1 MDTNRQ
7 CMALKASAGSGKTF
21 ALSVRFLALLFKGA
35 NPSEILTL
43 TFTKKATAEMKER
56 ILDYLKILQKE
67 NLESKE
73 KSHKENILKELEEKY
88 HLDPSLVQNSA
99 QKIYQRFLNAEIRIS
114 TIDAFFQS
122 ILRKFCWFVGLSANF
137 EVNEDTEAHQQQL
150 DERFLSALN
159 SEQLEELSVFITQ
172 CLSHNSYTSNSI
184 LKLLRSLRNKLYLFD
199 PNKREPA
206 FDEEGFLEK
215 PRNLNKQIQSTEIAS
230 DSAKKAIKCDDFR
243 GFLNSSLTWLK
254 KKSEYNFFK
263 KLKNE
268 IPTLESECEAIEN
281 DLKSYYEARETA
293 LFKKFPKF
301 IQLYDKAIS
310 KIQALDFDA
319 IKDKV
324 HALLSGYE
332 EVPAEFFY
340 FRLDSKIAHI
350 LIDEFQDTS
359 LNDYK
364 ILAPFIDEIKAG
376 IGQAKWHRSV
386 FFVGDVKQS
395 IYAFRGGFSSLF
407 ESVSKDFYH
416 DNLEF
421 NHRSSPLIIHYVNTI
436 FKKAYQ
442 NSSTTY
448 LEQKYPE
455 TSRNKH
461 ATDGYVKVSLV
472 ANERELLLEQISQE
486 AKNLLEHGKELLLEQ
501 ILQEAKNLL
510 EHGIEPKDITILCAT
525 NKDALEIK
533 NYLQEN
539 LSEIRPS
546 TESSAQLSQFVE
558 SKIIK
563 NALEYALAEE
573 EYKPFYKHSVLKLAG
588 YLHDDAIALFGFNPK
603 KESVAGFVWKV
614 MELFE
619 LYTECAQICLEL
631 ALGCE
636 DADEF
641 LEKLEAKKIAS
652 FNSKGAQ
659 IMTIHKSKGMQFPY
673 VIVCER
679 LGKPNNES
687 DKFLEEYNGTE
698 LVCLYYRMKNR
709 EVVDKDY
716 ARALEKEKA
725 AKDHEEINAYYV
737 AFTRAEL
744 GLVVVAKDKDQKK
757 DKKKDKEESKN
768 KGMHEKLDLKPL
780 EEGEIAPVIASKKEP
795 SNASVLIKPH
805 AYGEQVQE
813 IEEEPDSDYEKN
825 NDQEAINFGIA
836 LHKGLEYQY
845 AYRIPKKS
853 VLEYLNYHYGFY
865 GLDHQALEES
875 LELFENDAEIQAL
888 FKNLA
893 LKGEVAFLSRGV
905 VSRIDVLLWDKG
917 QNLYVLDYKS
927 SQNYQQSHKAQVSH
941 YAEFLQTQAPHFKI
955 QAGIIY
961 AHKRLLEKLWV

>member
-1 MDTNRQ
+1 MDTKRQ

-67 NLESKE
+67 NLEDKKEKE
-73 KSHKENILKELEEKY
+73 KSQNILKELEEKY
-88 HLDPSLVQNSA
+88 RLDPSFVQNST

-137 EVNEDTEAHQQQL
+137 EVNEDTKAHQQQL
-150 DERFLSALN
+150 NASFLSALN
-159 SEQLEELSVFITQ
+159 NEQLEELSVFIAQ
-172 CLSHNSYTSNSI
+172 CLSYDSYTSDSI
-184 LKLLRSLRNKLYLFD
+184 LERLRFLKNKLYLFD
-199 PNKREPA
+199 PNKKEPA
-206 FDEEGFLEK
+206 FDEKGFLDK
-215 PRNLNKQIQSTEIAS
+215 LRSLNRQIQSVETAS
-230 DSAKKAIKCDDFR
+230 NEAKTAIKCDDFR

-254 KKSEYNFFK
+254 KKSEYRYFK
-263 KLKNE
+263 KFKDE
-268 IPTLESECEAIEN
+268 IPTLESECEEIEN
-281 DLKSYYEARETA
+281 DLKRYYEAKESA

-301 IQLYDKAIS
+301 IQLYDKATS

-324 HALLSGYE
+324 HALLNGYE
-332 EVPAEFFY
+332 EMPAEFFY
-340 FRLDSKIAHI
+340 FRLDSRIAHI

-395 IYAFRGGFSSLF
+395 IYGFRGSFSSLF

-421 NHRSSPLIIHYVNTI
+421 NHRSSPLIINYVNTI

-442 NSSTTY
+442 DSPTAY
-448 LEQKYPE
+448 LEQKYPKA
-455 TSRNKH
+455 SSNKH
-461 ATDGYVKVSLV
+461 ARDGYVKVSLV
-472 ANERELLLEQISQE
+472 ADER
-486 AKNLLEHGKELLLEQ
+486 ELLLEQ

-510 EHGIEPKDITILCAT
+510 EHRIDPKDITLLCAT
-525 NKDALEIK
+525 NDDALEIK
-533 NYLQEN
+533 NYLQKN
-539 LSEIRPS
+539 LSAIRPS
-546 TESSAQLSQFVE
+546 TESSAKLSQFVE

-573 EYKPFYKHSVLKLAG
+573 PYKPFYKHSVLKLAG
-588 YLHDDAIALFGFNPK
+588 YLHDDAIALAGFNPK

-619 LYTECAQICLEL
+619 LHGECVQICLEL
-631 ALGCE
+631 AVRCE
-636 DADEF
+636 DANEF
-641 LEKLEAKKIAS
+641 LEKLEAKEIAS
-652 FNSKGAQ
+652 FKAEGAQ

-679 LGKPNNES
+679 LGKPKTNNS
-687 DKFLEEYNGTE
+687 NQFLEEYSGTE
-698 LVCLYYRMKNR
+698 LTRLYYRMKNR

-716 ARALEKEKA
+716 ARALDKEEA
-725 AKDHEEINAYYV
+725 AKDHEETNVYYV

-744 GLVVVAKDKDQKK
+744 GLIVVAKDKDQKK
-757 DKKKDKEESKN
+757 DKKESKN
-768 KGMHEKLDLKPL
+768 KGMREKLDLFPL
-780 EEGEIAPVIASKKEP
+780 EEGEIAPVISSQKEP
-795 SNASVLIKPH
+795 SPESVLIKPH
-805 AYGEQVQE
+805 AYGEQIQE
-813 IEEEPDSDYEKN
+813 IEEEPSDYEKN

-853 VLEYLNYHYGFY
+853 VLEYLNYHHGFY
-865 GLDHQALEES
+865 GLDYQALEES
-875 LELFENDAEIQAL
+875 LELFENDAKIQTL

-893 LKGEVAFLSRGV
+893 LRGEVAFLFEGV
-905 VSRIDVLLWDKG
+905 VSRMDVLLWDKG

-927 SQNYQQSHKAQVSH
+927 SQNYQQSHKVQVSH
-941 YAEFLQTQAPHFKI
+941 YAAFLQTQAPHFKI

>member
-1 MDTNRQ
+1 MDTKRQ

-56 ILDYLKILQKE
+56 ILDYLKILQQE
-67 NLESKE
+67 NLENEKE
-73 KSHKENILKELEEKY
+73 KSQNILKELEEKY
-88 HLDPSLVQNSA
+88 HLDPDLVRNST

-137 EVNEDTEAHQQQL
+137 EVNEDTKIHQQQL
-150 DERFLSALN
+150 NEGFLSALN
-159 SEQLEELSVFITQ
+159 SEQLEELSTFIAQ
-172 CLSHNSYTSNSI
+172 CLSYDNYTSDSI
-184 LKLLRSLRNKLYLFD
+184 LERLRFLKNKLYLFN
-199 PNKREPA
+199 PNKKEPA

-215 PRNLNKQIQSTEIAS
+215 LRSLNNQIQSIETAS
-230 DSAKKAIKCDDFR
+230 DKAKTAIKCDSFR
-243 GFLNSSLTWLK
+243 GFLNSSLTWLE
-254 KKSEYNFFK
+254 KKSEYLYFK

-268 IPTLESECEAIEN
+268 IPTLESECEEIEN
-281 DLKSYYEARETA
+281 DLKRYYEAKETA
-293 LFKKFPKF
+293 IFKKFPKF
-301 IQLYDKAIS
+301 IQLYDNATS

-324 HALLSGYE
+324 HVLLNGYE
-332 EVPAEFFY
+332 EMPAEFFY

-395 IYAFRGGFSSLF
+395 IYAFRGSFSSLF

-421 NHRSSPLIIHYVNTI
+421 NHRSAPLIINYVNTI

-442 NSSTTY
+442 NSPTAY
-448 LEQKYPE
+448 LEQKYPK
-455 TSRNKH
+455 TSQNKH

-472 ANERELLLEQISQE
+472 ADER
-486 AKNLLEHGKELLLEQ
+486 ELLLEQ
-501 ILQEAKNLL
+501 ILQEAQNLL
-510 EHGIEPKDITILCAT
+510 DHRIDPKDITILCAT
-525 NKDALEIK
+525 NDDALEIK
-533 NYLQEN
+533 NYLQER
-539 LSEIRPS
+539 LSAIHPS
-546 TESSAQLSQFVE
+546 TESSARLSQFVE

-573 EYKPFYKHSVLKLAG
+573 PYKPFYKHSVLKLAG
-588 YLHDDAIALFGFNPK
+588 YLHDDVIALPGFNPK

-619 LYTECAQICLEL
+619 LYGEPAQICLEL
-631 ALGCE
+631 AVGCE
-636 DADEF
+636 DANDF
-641 LEKLEAKKIAS
+641 LEKLEAKSIAS
-652 FNSKGAQ
+652 SHSKGAQ

-679 LGKPNNES
+679 LGNPKSSHSNQL
-687 DKFLEEYNGTE
+687 LEEYDGAE
-698 LVCLYYRMKNR
+698 LARLYYRMKNR

-716 ARALEKEKA
+716 ARALDKEEA
-725 AKDHEEINAYYV
+725 AKDHEETNVYYV

-744 GLVVVAKDKDQKK
+744 GLIVVAKDKKESKK
-757 DKKKDKEESKN
+757 ESKN
-768 KGMHEKLDLKPL
+768 KTMREQLDLVPL
-780 EEGEIAPVIASKKEP
+780 EEGEIRPVVSPQKEPLIAS
-795 SNASVLIKPH
+795 VVIKPH

-813 IEEEPDSDYEKN
+813 IEEESDSDYEKN

-845 AYRIPKKS
+845 AYNIPKKS
-853 VLEYLNYHYGFY
+853 VLEYLNYHHGFY

-875 LELFENDAEIQAL
+875 LELFENDTEIQTL
-888 FKNLA
+888 FKNNA
-893 LKGEVAFLSRGV
+893 LKGEAAFLFQGV

-917 QNLYVLDYKS
+917 QNLCVLDYKS

-941 YAEFLQTQAPHFKI
+941 YAEFLKTQAPHFKI

>member
-1 MDTNRQ
+1 MDTKRQ

-67 NLESKE
+67 NLEDEKEKE
-73 KSHKENILKELEEKY
+73 KSQNILKELEEKY
-88 HLDPSLVQNSA
+88 RLDPSFVQNSA

-137 EVNEDTEAHQQQL
+137 EVNEDTKAHQQQL
-150 DERFLSALN
+150 NESFLSALDN
-159 SEQLEELSVFITQ
+159 KQLNELSVFIAQ
-172 CLSHNSYTSNSI
+172 CLSYDSYTSDSI
-184 LKLLRSLRNKLYLFD
+184 LERLRFLKNKLYLFD
-199 PNKREPA
+199 PNKKEPA

-215 PRNLNKQIQSTEIAS
+215 LRSLNQQIQSVETAS
-230 DSAKKAIKCDDFR
+230 DAAKTAIKCDDFR
-243 GFLNSSLTWLK
+243 GFLNSSLTWLEK
-254 KKSEYNFFK
+254 KGEYRYFK
-263 KLKNE
+263 KIKDE
-268 IPTLESECEAIEN
+268 IPTLESECEEIEN
-281 DLKSYYEARETA
+281 DLKRYYEAKESA

-301 IQLYDKAIS
+301 IQLYDKATS

-324 HALLSGYE
+324 HALLNGYE
-332 EVPAEFFY
+332 EMPAEFFY

-395 IYAFRGGFSSLF
+395 IYGFRGSFSSLF

-421 NHRSSPLIIHYVNTI
+421 NHRSSPLIINYVNTI

-442 NSSTTY
+442 NSPTAY
-448 LEQKYPE
+448 LEQKYPKA
-455 TSRNKH
+455 SSNKH
-461 ATDGYVKVSLV
+461 AKDGYVKVSLV
-472 ANERELLLEQISQE
+472 ADGR
-486 AKNLLEHGKELLLEQ
+486 ELLLEQ

-510 EHGIEPKDITILCAT
+510 EHRIDPKDITLLCAT
-525 NKDALEIK
+525 NDDALEIK
-533 NYLQEN
+533 DYLQKN
-539 LSEIRPS
+539 LSAIRPS
-546 TESSAQLSQFVE
+546 TESSAKLSQFVE
-558 SKIIK
+558 SRIIK

-573 EYKPFYKHSVLKLAG
+573 PYKPFYKHSVLKLAG
-588 YLHDDAIALFGFNPK
+588 YLHDDAIALAGFNPK

-619 LYTECAQICLEL
+619 LYTECTQICLEL
-631 ALGCE
+631 AVGCE
-636 DADEF
+636 DANEF
-641 LEKLEAKKIAS
+641 LEKLEAKEIAS
-652 FNSKGAQ
+652 FKAEGAQ

-679 LGKPNNES
+679 LGKLKTNNS
-687 DKFLEEYNGTE
+687 NQFLEEYSGTE
-698 LVCLYYRMKNR
+698 LTHLYYRMKNR

-716 ARALEKEKA
+716 ARALDKEEA
-725 AKDHEEINAYYV
+725 AKDHEETNVYYV

-744 GLVVVAKDKDQKK
+744 GLIVVAKDKDQKK
-757 DKKKDKEESKN
+757 DKKESKN
-768 KGMHEKLDLKPL
+768 KGMREKLDLVPL
-780 EEGEIAPVIASKKEP
+780 EEGTIVPVISSQKEP
-795 SNASVLIKPH
+795 LIKSVVIKPH

-813 IEEEPDSDYEKN
+813 IEEEPSDYEKN

-845 AYRIPKKS
+845 AYNIPKKS
-853 VLEYLNYHYGFY
+853 VLEYLNYHHGFY
-865 GLDHQALEES
+865 GLDYQALEES
-875 LELFENDAEIQAL
+875 LELFENDAKIQAL

-893 LKGEVAFLSRGV
+893 LRGEVAFLFEGV

-927 SQNYQQSHKAQVSH
+927 SQNYQQSHKVQVSH
-941 YAEFLQTQAPHFKI
+941 YAAFLQTQAPHFKI
-955 QAGIIY
+955 KAGIIY

>member
-1 MDTNRQ
+1 MDTKRQ

-67 NLESKE
+67 NLENEKE
-73 KSHKENILKELEEKY
+73 KSQNILKELEEKY
-88 HLDPSLVQNSA
+88 HLNPDLVRNSA
-99 QKIYQRFLNAEIRIS
+99 PKIYQRFLNAEIRIS

-137 EVNEDTEAHQQQL
+137 EVNEDTKAHQQQL
-150 DERFLSALN
+150 NESFLSALN
-159 SEQLEELSVFITQ
+159 GEQLEELSVFIAQ
-172 CLSHNSYTSNSI
+172 CLSYDNYTSDSI
-184 LKLLRSLRNKLYLFD
+184 LERLRSLKNKLYLFD
-199 PNKREPA
+199 PNKKEPA

-215 PRNLNKQIQSTEIAS
+215 LRSLNQQIQSIETVS
-230 DSAKKAIKCDDFR
+230 DRAKTAIKCDDFR
-243 GFLNSSLTWLK
+243 GFLNSSLTWLE
-254 KKSEYNFFK
+254 KKSEYIYFK
-263 KLKNE
+263 KLKDE
-268 IPTLESECEAIEN
+268 IPTLESECEEIEN
-281 DLKSYYEARETA
+281 DLKRYYEAKESA

-301 IQLYDKAIS
+301 IQLYDKATS

-324 HALLSGYE
+324 HALLKGYE
-332 EVPAEFFY
+332 EMPAEFFY

-376 IGQAKWHRSV
+376 IGQAKWQRSV

-395 IYAFRGGFSSLF
+395 IYAFRGSFSSLF
-407 ESVSKDFYH
+407 ESVAKDFYH
-416 DNLEF
+416 DNLPF
-421 NHRSSPLIIHYVNTI
+421 NHRSSPLIINYVNTI

-442 NSSTTY
+442 NSPTAY
-448 LEQKYPE
+448 LEQKYPKA
-455 TSRNKH
+455 SNNKH
-461 ATDGYVKVSLV
+461 SRDGYVKVSLV
-472 ANERELLLEQISQE
+472 ADER
-486 AKNLLEHGKELLLEQ
+486 ELLLEQ

-510 EHGIEPKDITILCAT
+510 EHRIEPKDITILCAT
-525 NKDALEIK
+525 NDDALEIK

-539 LSEIRPS
+539 LSAIRPS
-546 TESSAQLSQFVE
+546 TESSANLSQFVE

-563 NALEYALAEE
+563 NALKYALAEE
-573 EYKPFYKHSVLKLAG
+573 PYKPFYKHSVLKLAG
-588 YLHDDAIALFGFNPK
+588 YLHDDVIALPGFNPK

-614 MELFE
+614 MEWFE
-619 LYTECAQICLEL
+619 LYGECAQICLEL
-631 ALGCE
+631 AVGCE
-636 DADEF
+636 DADGF

-652 FNSKGAQ
+652 FNLKGAQ

-679 LGKPNNES
+679 LGKPKTNNS
-687 DKFLEEYNGTE
+687 NQFLEEYSGTE
-698 LVCLYYRMKNR
+698 LIRLYYRMKNR

-716 ARALEKEKA
+716 ARALDKEEA
-725 AKDHEEINAYYV
+725 ARDHEETNVYYV

-744 GLVVVAKDKDQKK
+744 GLVVVAKDK
-757 DKKKDKEESKN
+757 
-768 KGMHEKLDLKPL
+768 KGMREKLDLFPL
-780 EEGEIAPVIASKKEP
+780 EEGEIAPVISSQKEP
-795 SNASVLIKPH
+795 LIPSVVIKPH

-813 IEEEPDSDYEKN
+813 IEEEPSDYEKN

-845 AYRIPKKS
+845 AYNIPKKS
-853 VLEYLNYHYGFY
+853 VLEYLNYHHGFY

-875 LELFENDAEIQAL
+875 LELFENDAKIQAL

-893 LKGEVAFLSRGV
+893 LRGEVAFLFEGV

-941 YAEFLQTQAPHFKI
+941 YAAFLQTQAPHFKI

>member
-1 MDTNRQ
+1 MDTKRQ

-67 NLESKE
+67 NLEDEKEKE
-73 KSHKENILKELEEKY
+73 KSQNILKELEEKY
-88 HLDPSLVQNSA
+88 RLDPSFVQNSA
-99 QKIYQRFLNAEIRIS
+99 QEIYQRFLNAEIRIS

-137 EVNEDTEAHQQQL
+137 EVNEDTKAHQQQL
-150 DERFLSALN
+150 NASFLSALN
-159 SEQLEELSVFITQ
+159 NKQLEELSVFIAQ
-172 CLSHNSYTSNSI
+172 CLSYDSYTSDSI
-184 LKLLRSLRNKLYLFD
+184 LERLRFLKNKLYLFD
-199 PNKREPA
+199 PNKKEPA

-215 PRNLNKQIQSTEIAS
+215 LRNLNRQIQSVETAS
-230 DSAKKAIKCDDFR
+230 DKAKTAIKCDDFR

-254 KKSEYNFFK
+254 KKSEYRDFK
-263 KLKNE
+263 KFKDE
-268 IPTLESECEAIEN
+268 IPTLESECEEIEN
-281 DLKSYYEARETA
+281 DLKRYYEARESA

-301 IQLYDKAIS
+301 IQLYDKATS
-310 KIQALDFDA
+310 KIQTLDFDA

-324 HALLSGYE
+324 NALLKGYE

-395 IYAFRGGFSSLF
+395 IYGFRGSFSSLF

-416 DNLEF
+416 DNLPF
-421 NHRSSPLIIHYVNTI
+421 NHRSSPLIINYVNTI

-442 NSSTTY
+442 NSPTAY
-448 LEQKYPE
+448 LEQKYPKA
-455 TSRNKH
+455 SSNKH
-461 ATDGYVKVSLV
+461 ARDGYVKVSLV
-472 ANERELLLEQISQE
+472 ADER
-486 AKNLLEHGKELLLEQ
+486 ELLLEQ

-510 EHGIEPKDITILCAT
+510 EHRIDPKDITLLCAR

-533 NYLQEN
+533 NYLQKN
-539 LSEIRPS
+539 LSAIRPS
-546 TESSAQLSQFVE
+546 TESSTNLSQFVE

-563 NALEYALAEE
+563 HALKYALAEE
-573 EYKPFYKHSVLKLAG
+573 PYKPFYKHSVLKLAG
-588 YLHDDAIALFGFNPK
+588 YLHDDAIALPSFNPK

-614 MELFE
+614 MEWFE

-631 ALGCE
+631 AVGCE
-636 DADEF
+636 DADGF

-652 FNSKGAQ
+652 FNLKGAQ

-679 LGKPNNES
+679 LGKPKSNNS
-687 DKFLEEYNGTE
+687 NQFLEEYNGAE
-698 LVCLYYRMKNR
+698 LVRLYYRMKNR

-716 ARALEKEKA
+716 ARALDKEEA
-725 AKDHEEINAYYV
+725 AKDHEETNVYYV

-744 GLVVVAKDKDQKK
+744 GLIVVAKDKDQKK
-757 DKKKDKEESKN
+757 DKKESKN
-768 KGMHEKLDLKPL
+768 KGIREKLDLVPL
-780 EEGEIAPVIASKKEP
+780 EEGEIAPVISSQKELSP
-795 SNASVLIKPH
+795 ESVVIKPH

-813 IEEEPDSDYEKN
+813 IEEEPSDYEKN

-853 VLEYLNYHYGFY
+853 VLEYLNYHHGFY
-865 GLDHQALEES
+865 GLDYQALEES
-875 LELFENDAEIQAL
+875 LELFENDAKIQAL

-893 LKGEVAFLSRGV
+893 LRGEVAFLFEGV

-941 YAEFLQTQAPHFKI
+941 YAAFLQTQAPHFKI

>member
-1 MDTNRQ
+1 MDTKRQ

-67 NLESKE
+67 NLEDEKEKE
-73 KSHKENILKELEEKY
+73 KSQNILKELEEKY
-88 HLDPSLVQNSA
+88 RLDPSLVQNRA
-99 QKIYQRFLNAEIRIS
+99 QEIYQRFLNAEIRIS

-137 EVNEDTEAHQQQL
+137 EVNEDTKAHQQQL
-150 DERFLSALN
+150 NEGFLSALN
-159 SEQLEELSVFITQ
+159 NEQLEELSVFIAQ
-172 CLSHNSYTSNSI
+172 CLSYDDYTSDSI
-184 LKLLRSLRNKLYLFD
+184 LERLRFLKNKLYLFD
-199 PNKREPA
+199 PNKKEPA

-215 PRNLNKQIQSTEIAS
+215 LRSLNEQIQSIETAS
-230 DSAKKAIKCDDFR
+230 DRAKKAIKCNDFR

-254 KKSEYNFFK
+254 KKGEYRYFK
-263 KLKNE
+263 KFKDE
-268 IPTLESECEAIEN
+268 IPTLESECEEIEN
-281 DLKSYYEARETA
+281 DLKRYYEARESA

-301 IQLYDKAIS
+301 IQLYDKATS

-324 HALLSGYE
+324 HALLNGYE
-332 EVPAEFFY
+332 EMPAEFFY
-340 FRLDSKIAHI
+340 FRLDSRIAHI

-395 IYAFRGGFSSLF
+395 IYGFRGSFSSLF

-421 NHRSSPLIIHYVNTI
+421 NHRSSPLIINYVNTI

-442 NSSTTY
+442 NFPTAY
-448 LEQKYPE
+448 LEQKYPKA
-455 TSRNKH
+455 SSNKH
-461 ATDGYVKVSLV
+461 ARDGYVKVSLV
-472 ANERELLLEQISQE
+472 ADER
-486 AKNLLEHGKELLLEQ
+486 ELLLEQ
-501 ILQEAKNLL
+501 ILQEARNLL
-510 EHGIEPKDITILCAT
+510 EHRIDPKDITLLCAT
-525 NKDALEIK
+525 NDDALEIK

-539 LSEIRPS
+539 LSAIRPS
-546 TESSAQLSQFVE
+546 TESSAKLSQFVE

-573 EYKPFYKHSVLKLAG
+573 PYKPFYKHSVLKLAG
-588 YLHDDAIALFGFNPK
+588 YLHDDAIALAGFNPK

-614 MELFE
+614 MEWFE

-631 ALGCE
+631 AVGCE
-636 DADEF
+636 DANEF
-641 LEKLEAKKIAS
+641 LEKLEAKEIAS
-652 FNSKGAQ
+652 FKAEGAQ

-679 LGKPNNES
+679 LGKPKTNNS
-687 DKFLEEYNGTE
+687 NQFLEEYSGTE
-698 LVCLYYRMKNR
+698 LTRLYYRMKNR

-716 ARALEKEKA
+716 ARALDKEEA
-725 AKDHEEINAYYV
+725 AKNYEETNVYYV

-744 GLVVVAKDKDQKK
+744 GLIVVAKDKDQKK
-757 DKKKDKEESKN
+757 DKKESKN
-768 KGMHEKLDLKPL
+768 KGMHEKLDLVPL
-780 EEGEIAPVIASKKEP
+780 EEGTIAPVISSQKELSIP
-795 SNASVLIKPH
+795 SVVIKPH

-813 IEEEPDSDYEKN
+813 IEEEPSDYEKN
-825 NDQEAINFGIA
+825 NDQEAIHFGIA

-853 VLEYLNYHYGFY
+853 VLEYLNYHHGFY
-865 GLDHQALEES
+865 GLDYQALEES
-875 LELFENDAEIQAL
+875 LELFENDAKIQAL
-888 FKNLA
+888 FKNHA
-893 LKGEVAFLSRGV
+893 LRGEAAFLFEGV
-905 VSRIDVLLWDKG
+905 VSRIDVLLWDRG

-927 SQNYQQSHKAQVSH
+927 SQNYQQSHKVQVSH
-941 YAEFLQTQAPHFKI
+941 YAAFLQTQAPHFKI

>member
-1 MDTNRQ
+1 MDTKRQ

-67 NLESKE
+67 NLEDEKEKE
-73 KSHKENILKELEEKY
+73 KSQNILKELEEKY
-88 HLDPSLVQNSA
+88 RLDPNLVQNSA

-137 EVNEDTEAHQQQL
+137 EVNEDTKAHQQQL
-150 DERFLSALN
+150 NESFLSALN
-159 SEQLEELSVFITQ
+159 GEQLEELSVFIAQ
-172 CLSHNSYTSNSI
+172 CLSHNSYTSDSI
-184 LKLLRSLRNKLYLFD
+184 LERLRFLKNKLYLFD
-199 PNKREPA
+199 PNKKELA

-215 PRNLNKQIQSTEIAS
+215 LRSLNKQIQSIETAS
-230 DSAKKAIKCDDFR
+230 NTAKTAIKCDDFR
-243 GFLNSSLTWLK
+243 EFLNSSLTWLE
-254 KKSEYNFFK
+254 KKSEYNNFK

-268 IPTLESECEAIEN
+268 IPTLESECEEIEN
-281 DLKSYYEARETA
+281 DLKRYYEAKEIA

-301 IQLYDKAIS
+301 IQLYDKATS
-310 KIQALDFDA
+310 KIQVLDFDA

-324 HALLSGYE
+324 HALLKGYE

-340 FRLDSKIAHI
+340 FRLDSRIAHI

-376 IGQAKWHRSV
+376 IGQAKWNRSV

-395 IYAFRGGFSSLF
+395 IYAFRGSFSSLF

-416 DNLEF
+416 DNLQF
-421 NHRSSPLIIHYVNTI
+421 NHRSSPLIINYVNTI

-442 NSSTTY
+442 NSPTDY
-448 LEQKYPE
+448 LDQKYPK
-455 TSRNKH
+455 TSQNKH

-472 ANERELLLEQISQE
+472 ANERELLLEQI
-486 AKNLLEHGKELLLEQ
+486 
-501 ILQEAKNLL
+501 LQEAKNLL
-510 EHGIEPKDITILCAT
+510 EHRIEPKDITILCAT
-525 NKDALEIK
+525 NDDALEIK

-539 LSEIRPS
+539 LSAIRPS
-546 TESSAQLSQFVE
+546 TESSANLSQFVE

-573 EYKPFYKHSVLKLAG
+573 PYKPFYKHSVLKLAG
-588 YLHDDAIALFGFNPK
+588 YLHDDAIALAGFDPK

-619 LYTECAQICLEL
+619 LYGECAQICLEL
-631 ALGCE
+631 AVGCE
-636 DADEF
+636 DADGF

-652 FNSKGAQ
+652 FNAKGAQ
-659 IMTIHKSKGMQFPY
+659 IMTIHASKGMQFPY

-679 LGKPNNES
+679 LGKLKSNNS
-687 DKFLEEYNGTE
+687 NQFLEEYNGTE
-698 LVCLYYRMKNR
+698 LLRLYYRMKNR

-716 ARALEKEKA
+716 ARALDKEKA
-725 AKDHEEINAYYV
+725 AKDHEETNVYYV

-744 GLVVVAKDKDQKK
+744 GLVVVAKDKGQKK
-757 DKKKDKEESKN
+757 DQKESEN
-768 KGMHEKLDLKPL
+768 KGMREKLDLAPL
-780 EEGEIAPVIASKKEP
+780 EEGEIAPVISPQKEP
-795 SNASVLIKPH
+795 LIASVVIKPH

-813 IEEEPDSDYEKN
+813 IEEEPSDYEKN

-845 AYRIPKKS
+845 AYNIPKKS
-853 VLEYLNYHYGFY
+853 VLEYLNYHHGFY

-875 LELFENDAEIQAL
+875 LELFENDIEIQAL

-893 LKGEVAFLSRGV
+893 LKGEAAFLFEGV

-927 SQNYQQSHKAQVSH
+927 SQNYQQSHKVQVSH
-941 YAEFLQTQAPHFKI
+941 YAAFLQTQAPHFKI

>member
-1 MDTNRQ
+1 MDTKRQ

-56 ILDYLKILQKE
+56 ILDYLKSLQKE
-67 NLESKE
+67 NLEDEKEKE
-73 KSHKENILKELEEKY
+73 KSQNILKELEEKY
-88 HLDPSLVQNSA
+88 RLDPSFVQNSA

-137 EVNEDTEAHQQQL
+137 EVNEDTKAHQQQL
-150 DERFLSALN
+150 NESFLSALDN
-159 SEQLEELSVFITQ
+159 KQLEELSVFIAQ
-172 CLSHNSYTSNSI
+172 CLSYDSYTSDSVLERLRF
-184 LKLLRSLRNKLYLFD
+184 LKNKLYLFD
-199 PNKREPA
+199 PNKKEPA

-215 PRNLNKQIQSTEIAS
+215 LRSLNQQIQSVETAS
-230 DSAKKAIKCDDFR
+230 DTAKKAIKCDDFR

-254 KKSEYNFFK
+254 KKGEYRDFK
-263 KLKNE
+263 KIKDE
-268 IPTLESECEAIEN
+268 IPTLESECEEIEN
-281 DLKSYYEARETA
+281 DLKRYYEARESA

-301 IQLYDKAIS
+301 IQLYDKATS

-324 HALLSGYE
+324 HALLNGYE
-332 EVPAEFFY
+332 EMPAEFFY
-340 FRLDSKIAHI
+340 FRLDSRIAHI

-395 IYAFRGGFSSLF
+395 IYGFRGSFSSLF
-407 ESVSKDFYH
+407 ESVSKDFYY

-421 NHRSSPLIIHYVNTI
+421 NHRSSPLIINYVNTI

-442 NSSTTY
+442 NSPIAY
-448 LEQKYPE
+448 LEQKYPKA
-455 TSRNKH
+455 SSNKH
-461 ATDGYVKVSLV
+461 AKDGYVKVSLV
-472 ANERELLLEQISQE
+472 ADER
-486 AKNLLEHGKELLLEQ
+486 ELLLEQ

-510 EHGIEPKDITILCAT
+510 EHRIDPKDITLLCAR

-533 NYLQEN
+533 NYLQKN
-539 LSEIRPS
+539 LSAIRPS
-546 TESSAQLSQFVE
+546 TESSAKLSQFVE

-573 EYKPFYKHSVLKLAG
+573 PYKPFYKHSVLKLAG
-588 YLHDDAIALFGFNPK
+588 YLHDDAIALAGFNPK

-614 MELFE
+614 MEWFE

-631 ALGCE
+631 AVGCE
-636 DADEF
+636 DANEF
-641 LEKLEAKKIAS
+641 LEKLEAKEIAS
-652 FNSKGAQ
+652 FKAEGAQ

-679 LGKPNNES
+679 LGKPKTNNS
-687 DKFLEEYNGTE
+687 NQFLEEYSGTE
-698 LVCLYYRMKNR
+698 LTRLYYRMKNR

-716 ARALEKEKA
+716 ARALDKEEA
-725 AKDHEEINAYYV
+725 AKNHEETNVYYV

-744 GLVVVAKDKDQKK
+744 GLIVVAKDK
-757 DKKKDKEESKN
+757 
-768 KGMHEKLDLKPL
+768 KGMCEKLDLAPL
-780 EEGEIAPVIASKKEP
+780 EEGEIAPVISSQKEP
-795 SNASVLIKPH
+795 SSASVVIKPH

-813 IEEEPDSDYEKN
+813 IEEEPSDYEKN

-853 VLEYLNYHYGFY
+853 VLEYLNYHHGFY
-865 GLDHQALEES
+865 GLDYQALEES
-875 LELFENDAEIQAL
+875 LELFENDAKIQAL

-893 LKGEVAFLSRGV
+893 LKGEVAFLFQGV

-927 SQNYQQSHKAQVSH
+927 SQNYQQSHKVQVSH
-941 YAEFLQTQAPHFKI
+941 YAAFLQTQAPHFKI

>member
-1 MDTNRQ
+1 MDTKRQ

-67 NLESKE
+67 NLEDEKE
-73 KSHKENILKELEEKY
+73 KSQNILKELEEKY
-88 HLDPSLVQNSA
+88 RLDPSFVQNSA

-137 EVNEDTEAHQQQL
+137 EVNEDTKAHQQRL
-150 DERFLSALN
+150 NASFLSTLN
-159 SEQLEELSVFITQ
+159 NKQLEELSVFIAQ
-172 CLSHNSYTSNSI
+172 CLSYDSYTSDSI
-184 LKLLRSLRNKLYLFD
+184 LERLRFLKNKLYLFD
-199 PNKREPA
+199 PNKKEPV
-206 FDEEGFLEK
+206 FNEEGFLEK
-215 PRNLNKQIQSTEIAS
+215 LRNLNRQIQSVETAS
-230 DSAKKAIKCDDFR
+230 DTAKTAIKCDDFR
-243 GFLNSSLTWLK
+243 GFLNSSLTWLE
-254 KKSEYNFFK
+254 KKSECRYFK
-263 KLKNE
+263 KFKDE
-268 IPTLESECEAIEN
+268 IPTLESECEEIEN
-281 DLKSYYEARETA
+281 DLKRYYEARESA

-301 IQLYDKAIS
+301 IQLYDKATS

-324 HALLSGYE
+324 HALLNGYE
-332 EVPAEFFY
+332 EMPAEFFY

-395 IYAFRGGFSSLF
+395 IYGFRGSFSSLF

-416 DNLEF
+416 DHLQF
-421 NHRSSPLIIHYVNTI
+421 NHRSSPLIINYVNTI

-442 NSSTTY
+442 NSPTAY
-448 LEQKYPE
+448 LEQKYPKA
-455 TSRNKH
+455 SSNNH
-461 ATDGYVKVSLV
+461 ARDGYVKVSLV
-472 ANERELLLEQISQE
+472 ADER
-486 AKNLLEHGKELLLEQ
+486 GLLLEQ

-525 NKDALEIK
+525 NDDALEIK

-539 LSEIRPS
+539 LSAIRPS
-546 TESSAQLSQFVE
+546 TESSAKLSQFVE

-573 EYKPFYKHSVLKLAG
+573 PYKPFYKHSVLKLAG
-588 YLHDDAIALFGFNPK
+588 YLHDDAIALAGFNPK

-631 ALGCE
+631 AVGCE
-636 DADEF
+636 DANEF
-641 LEKLEAKKIAS
+641 LEKLEAKEIAS
-652 FNSKGAQ
+652 FKAEGAQ
-659 IMTIHKSKGMQFPY
+659 IMTVHKSKGMQFPY

-679 LGKPNNES
+679 LGKPKTNNS
-687 DKFLEEYNGTE
+687 NQFLEEYSGAE
-698 LVCLYYRMKNR
+698 LLRLYYRMKNR

-716 ARALEKEKA
+716 ARALDKEEA
-725 AKDHEEINAYYV
+725 AKDHEEINVYYV
-737 AFTRAEL
+737 AFTRAES
-744 GLVVVAKDKDQKK
+744 GLIVVAKDK
-757 DKKKDKEESKN
+757 
-768 KGMHEKLDLKPL
+768 KGMHEKLDLAPL
-780 EEGEIAPVIASKKEP
+780 EEGEIVPVISSQKEP
-795 SNASVLIKPH
+795 SSASVVIKPH

-813 IEEEPDSDYEKN
+813 IEEEPSDYEKN

-853 VLEYLNYHYGFY
+853 VLEYLNYHHGFY
-865 GLDHQALEES
+865 GLDYQALEES
-875 LELFENDAEIQAL
+875 LELFENDAKIQAL

-893 LKGEVAFLSRGV
+893 LRGEVAFLFEGV

-941 YAEFLQTQAPHFKI
+941 YAAFLQTQAPHFKI

>member
-1 MDTNRQ
+1 MDTKRQ

-67 NLESKE
+67 SLENEKEKE
-73 KSHKENILKELEEKY
+73 KSQNILKELEEKY
-88 HLDPSLVQNSA
+88 RLDPSFVQNSA

-137 EVNEDTEAHQQQL
+137 EVNEYTKAHQQQL
-150 DERFLSALN
+150 NASFLSALN
-159 SEQLEELSVFITQ
+159 NEQLEELSVFIAQ
-172 CLSHNSYTSNSI
+172 CLSYDSYTSDSI
-184 LKLLRSLRNKLYLFD
+184 LERLRFLKNKLYLFD
-199 PNKREPA
+199 SNKKELA
-206 FDEEGFLEK
+206 FDEKGFLEK
-215 PRNLNKQIQSTEIAS
+215 LRSLNQQIQSVETAS
-230 DSAKKAIKCDDFR
+230 DTAKKAIKCDDFR
-243 GFLNSSLTWLK
+243 GFLNSSLTWLE
-254 KKSEYNFFK
+254 KKSEYRHFK

-268 IPTLESECEAIEN
+268 IPTLESECEEIEN
-281 DLKSYYEARETA
+281 DLKRYYEARESA

-301 IQLYDKAIS
+301 IQLYDKATS

-324 HALLSGYE
+324 HALLNGYE
-332 EVPAEFFY
+332 EMPAEFFY

-376 IGQAKWHRSV
+376 IGQAEWHRSV

-395 IYAFRGGFSSLF
+395 IYGFRGSFSSLF

-416 DNLEF
+416 DNLQF
-421 NHRSSPLIIHYVNTI
+421 NHRSSPLIINYVNTI

-442 NSSTTY
+442 NSPTAY
-448 LEQKYPE
+448 LEQKYPKA
-455 TSRNKH
+455 SSNKH
-461 ATDGYVKVSLV
+461 AKDGYVKVSLV
-472 ANERELLLEQISQE
+472 ADERELLL
-486 AKNLLEHGKELLLEQ
+486 KQ

-510 EHGIEPKDITILCAT
+510 EHRIEPKDITLLCTT
-525 NKDALEIK
+525 NDDALEIK
-533 NYLQEN
+533 NYLQKN
-539 LSEIRPS
+539 LSTIRPS
-546 TESSAQLSQFVE
+546 TESSAKLSQFVE

-573 EYKPFYKHSVLKLAG
+573 PYKPFYKHSVLKLAG
-588 YLHDDAIALFGFNPK
+588 YLHDDAIALAGFNPK

-631 ALGCE
+631 AVGCE
-636 DADEF
+636 DANEF
-641 LEKLEAKKIAS
+641 LEKLEAKEIAS
-652 FNSKGAQ
+652 FKAKGAQ

-679 LGKPNNES
+679 LGKPKSNSSNQ
-687 DKFLEEYNGTE
+687 FLEEYDGTE
-698 LVCLYYRMKNR
+698 LTRLYYRMKNR

-716 ARALEKEKA
+716 ARALDKEEA
-725 AKDHEEINAYYV
+725 AKVHEETNVYYV

-744 GLVVVAKDKDQKK
+744 GLIVVAKDK
-757 DKKKDKEESKN
+757 
-768 KGMHEKLDLKPL
+768 KGMREKLDLVPL
-780 EEGEIAPVIASKKEP
+780 EEGEIVPVISSQKEP
-795 SNASVLIKPH
+795 SPESVLIKPH
-805 AYGEQVQE
+805 AYGEQIQE
-813 IEEEPDSDYEKN
+813 IEEEPSDYEKN

-853 VLEYLNYHYGFY
+853 VLEYLNYHHGFY
-865 GLDHQALEES
+865 GLDYQALEES
-875 LELFENDAEIQAL
+875 LELFENDAKIQAL

-893 LKGEVAFLSRGV
+893 LRGEVAFLFEGV

-941 YAEFLQTQAPHFKI
+941 YAAFLQTQAPHSRI

>member
-1 MDTNRQ
+1 MDTKRQ

-67 NLESKE
+67 NLEDEKEKE
-73 KSHKENILKELEEKY
+73 KSQNILKELEEKY
-88 HLDPSLVQNSA
+88 RLDPSFVQNSA

-137 EVNEDTEAHQQQL
+137 EVNEDTKAHQQQL
-150 DERFLSALN
+150 NEIFLNALN
-159 SEQLEELSVFITQ
+159 GEQLEELSVFITQ
-172 CLSHNSYTSNSI
+172 CLSHDSYTSDSI
-184 LKLLRSLRNKLYLFD
+184 LERLRFLKNKLYLFD
-199 PNKREPA
+199 PNKKEPA

-215 PRNLNKQIQSTEIAS
+215 LRSLNQQIQSIETAS
-230 DSAKKAIKCDDFR
+230 NEAKKAIKCDDFR
-243 GFLNSSLTWLK
+243 GFLNSSLTWLE
-254 KKSEYNFFK
+254 KKSEYRYFK
-263 KLKNE
+263 KFKDE
-268 IPTLESECEAIEN
+268 IPTLESECEEIEN
-281 DLKSYYEARETA
+281 DLKRYYEARESA

-301 IQLYDKAIS
+301 IQLYDRATS

-324 HALLSGYE
+324 HALLNGYE
-332 EVPAEFFY
+332 EMPAEFFY

-395 IYAFRGGFSSLF
+395 IYGFRGSFSSLF

-416 DNLEF
+416 DNLPF
-421 NHRSSPLIIHYVNTI
+421 NHRSSPLIINYVNTI

-442 NSSTTY
+442 NFPTAY
-448 LEQKYPE
+448 LEQKYPKA
-455 TSRNKH
+455 SSNNH
-461 ATDGYVKVSLV
+461 ARDGYVKVSLV
-472 ANERELLLEQISQE
+472 ADERELLLEQILQD
-486 AKNLLEHGKELLLEQ
+486 AKNLLEHR
-501 ILQEAKNLL
+501 ID
-510 EHGIEPKDITILCAT
+510 PKDITILCT
-525 NKDALEIK
+525 RNEDALEIK
-533 NYLQEN
+533 NYLQKN
-539 LSEIRPS
+539 LSAIRPS
-546 TESSAQLSQFVE
+546 TESSAKLSQFVE

-573 EYKPFYKHSVLKLAG
+573 PYKPFYKHSVLKLAG
-588 YLHDDAIALFGFNPK
+588 YLHDDAIALAGFNPK

-631 ALGCE
+631 AVGCE

-641 LEKLEAKKIAS
+641 LEKLEAKEIAS
-652 FNSKGAQ
+652 FKAEGAQ

-679 LGKPNNES
+679 LGKPKTNNS
-687 DKFLEEYNGTE
+687 NQFLEEYSGTE
-698 LVCLYYRMKNR
+698 LLRLYYRMKNR

-716 ARALEKEKA
+716 ARALDKEEA
-725 AKDHEEINAYYV
+725 AKDHEETNAYYV

-757 DKKKDKEESKN
+757 DKKESKN
-768 KGMHEKLDLKPL
+768 KGMREKLDLVPL
-780 EEGEIAPVIASKKEP
+780 EEGTIAPVISPQKEP
-795 SNASVLIKPH
+795 SPESVLIKPH

-813 IEEEPDSDYEKN
+813 IEEEPSDYEKN

-853 VLEYLNYHYGFY
+853 VLEYLNYHHGFY

-875 LELFENDAEIQAL
+875 LELFENDAKIQAL

-893 LKGEVAFLSRGV
+893 LRGEVAFLFEGV

-941 YAEFLQTQAPHFKI
+941 YAAFLQTQAPHFKI

>member
-1 MDTNRQ
+1 MDTKRQ

-56 ILDYLKILQKE
+56 ILDYLKILQQE
-67 NLESKE
+67 NLENEKE
-73 KSHKENILKELEEKY
+73 KSQNILKELEEKY
-88 HLDPSLVQNSA
+88 HLDPDLVQNSA
-99 QKIYQRFLNAEIRIS
+99 QKIYQRFLNAEVRIS

-137 EVNEDTEAHQQQL
+137 EVNEDTKAHQQQL
-150 DERFLSALN
+150 NEGFLSALN
-159 SEQLEELSVFITQ
+159 NEQLEELSVFIAQ
-172 CLSHNSYTSNSI
+172 CLSYDNYTSDSI
-184 LKLLRSLRNKLYLFD
+184 LERLRFLKNKLYLFD
-199 PNKREPA
+199 PNKKEPA
-206 FDEEGFLEK
+206 FDEKGFLEK
-215 PRNLNKQIQSTEIAS
+215 LRSLNNQIQSIETAS
-230 DSAKKAIKCDDFR
+230 DKAKTAIKCDSFR
-243 GFLNSSLTWLK
+243 GFLNSSLTWLE
-254 KKSEYNFFK
+254 KKSEYLYFK

-268 IPTLESECEAIEN
+268 IPTLESECEEIEN
-281 DLKSYYEARETA
+281 DLKRYYEAKETA
-293 LFKKFPKF
+293 IFKKFPKF
-301 IQLYDKAIS
+301 IQLYDNATS

-324 HALLSGYE
+324 HVLLNGYE
-332 EVPAEFFY
+332 EMPAEFFY

-395 IYAFRGGFSSLF
+395 IYAFRGSFSSLF

-416 DNLEF
+416 DNLQF
-421 NHRSSPLIIHYVNTI
+421 NHRSAPLIINYVNTI

-442 NSSTTY
+442 NSPTAY
-448 LEQKYPE
+448 LEQKYPK
-455 TSRNKH
+455 TSQNKH
-461 ATDGYVKVSLV
+461 VTDGYVKVSLV
-472 ANERELLLEQISQE
+472 ADER
-486 AKNLLEHGKELLLEQ
+486 ELLLEQ
-501 ILQEAKNLL
+501 ILQEAQNLL
-510 EHGIEPKDITILCAT
+510 EHRIDPKNITILCAT
-525 NKDALEIK
+525 NDDALEIK
-533 NYLQEN
+533 NYLQER
-539 LSEIRPS
+539 LSAIHPS
-546 TESSAQLSQFVE
+546 TESSARLSQFVE

-573 EYKPFYKHSVLKLAG
+573 PYKPFYKHSVLKLAG
-588 YLHDDAIALFGFNPK
+588 YLHDDVIALPGFNPK

-619 LYTECAQICLEL
+619 LYGECAQICLEL
-631 ALGCE
+631 AVGCE
-636 DADEF
+636 DANDF
-641 LEKLEAKKIAS
+641 LEKLEAKSIAS
-652 FNSKGAQ
+652 SHSKGAQ

-679 LGKPNNES
+679 LGNPNSSHANQL
-687 DKFLEEYNGTE
+687 LEEYDGAE
-698 LVCLYYRMKNR
+698 LLRLYYRMKNR

-716 ARALEKEKA
+716 ARALDKEEA
-725 AKDHEEINAYYV
+725 AKDHEEINVYYV

-744 GLVVVAKDKDQKK
+744 GLIVVAKDKKESKK
-757 DKKKDKEESKN
+757 ESKN
-768 KGMHEKLDLKPL
+768 KTMREKLDLAPL
-780 EEGEIAPVIASKKEP
+780 EEGEITPVISPQKEP
-795 SNASVLIKPH
+795 LITSALIKPH

-845 AYRIPKKS
+845 AYNIPKKS
-853 VLEYLNYHYGFY
+853 VLEYLNYHHGFY
-865 GLDHQALEES
+865 GLDYQALEES
-875 LELFENDAEIQAL
+875 LELFENDVEIQTL
-888 FKNLA
+888 FKNYA
-893 LKGEVAFLSRGV
+893 LRGEAAFLFEGV
-905 VSRIDVLLWDKG
+905 VSRIDVLLWDRG
-917 QNLYVLDYKS
+917 QNLCVLDYKS

-941 YAEFLQTQAPHFKI
+941 YAAFLKTQAPHFKI

>member
-1 MDTNRQ
+1 MDTKRQ

-67 NLESKE
+67 NLEDEKEKE
-73 KSHKENILKELEEKY
+73 KSQNILKELEEKY
-88 HLDPSLVQNSA
+88 RLNPSLVQNSA

-137 EVNEDTEAHQQQL
+137 EVNEDTKAHQQQL
-150 DERFLSALN
+150 NASFLSALDN
-159 SEQLEELSVFITQ
+159 KQLEELSVFIAQ
-172 CLSHNSYTSNSI
+172 CLSYDSYTSDSVLERLRF
-184 LKLLRSLRNKLYLFD
+184 LKNKLYLFD
-199 PNKREPA
+199 PNKKDLA
-206 FDEEGFLEK
+206 FDEERFLEK
-215 PRNLNKQIQSTEIAS
+215 LRSLNQQIQNIETAS
-230 DSAKKAIKCDDFR
+230 NEAKKAIKCDDFR
-243 GFLNSSLTWLK
+243 GFLNSSLTWLE
-254 KKSEYNFFK
+254 KKSEYRYFK
-263 KLKNE
+263 KFKDE
-268 IPTLESECEAIEN
+268 IPTLESECEEIEN
-281 DLKSYYEARETA
+281 DLKHYYEARESA

-301 IQLYDKAIS
+301 IQLYDRATS

-324 HALLSGYE
+324 HALLNGYE
-332 EVPAEFFY
+332 EMPAEFFY
-340 FRLDSKIAHI
+340 FRLDSRIAHI

-395 IYAFRGGFSSLF
+395 IYGFRGSFSSLF

-421 NHRSSPLIIHYVNTI
+421 NHRSSPLIINYVNTI

-442 NSSTTY
+442 NSPTAY
-448 LEQKYPE
+448 LEQKYPKA
-455 TSRNKH
+455 SSNKH
-461 ATDGYVKVSLV
+461 ARDGYVKVSLV
-472 ANERELLLEQISQE
+472 ADERELLL
-486 AKNLLEHGKELLLEQ
+486 KQ

-510 EHGIEPKDITILCAT
+510 EHRIEPKDITLLCAR

-533 NYLQEN
+533 NYLQQN
-539 LSEIRPS
+539 LSAIRPS
-546 TESSAQLSQFVE
+546 TESSAKLSQFVE

-573 EYKPFYKHSVLKLAG
+573 PYKPFYKHSVLKLAG
-588 YLHDDAIALFGFNPK
+588 YLHDDAIALAGFNPK
-603 KESVAGFVWKV
+603 KESVASFVWKV

-619 LYTECAQICLEL
+619 LYTECVQICLEL
-631 ALGCE
+631 AVGCE
-636 DADEF
+636 DANEF
-641 LEKLEAKKIAS
+641 LEKLEAKEIAS
-652 FNSKGAQ
+652 FKAEGAQ

-679 LGKPNNES
+679 LGKPKTNNS
-687 DKFLEEYNGTE
+687 NQFLEEYSGTE
-698 LVCLYYRMKNR
+698 LIRLYYRMKNR

-716 ARALEKEKA
+716 ARVLDKEEE
-725 AKDHEEINAYYV
+725 AKNHEETNVYYV

-744 GLVVVAKDKDQKK
+744 GLIVVAKDKDQKK
-757 DKKKDKEESKN
+757 DKKESKN
-768 KGMHEKLDLKPL
+768 KGMREKLDLLPL
-780 EEGEIAPVIASKKEP
+780 EEGIIAPVISSQKELSIP
-795 SNASVLIKPH
+795 SVVIKPH

-813 IEEEPDSDYEKN
+813 IEEEPSDDYEKN

-845 AYRIPKKS
+845 AYNIPKKS
-853 VLEYLNYHYGFY
+853 VLEYLNYHHGFY
-865 GLDHQALEES
+865 GLDYQALEES
-875 LELFENDAEIQAL
+875 LELFENDAKIQAL

-893 LKGEVAFLSRGV
+893 LKGEVAFLFEGV

-941 YAEFLQTQAPHFKI
+941 YAAFLQTQAPHFKI

>member
-1 MDTNRQ
+1 MDTKRQ

-67 NLESKE
+67 SLENEKEKE
-73 KSHKENILKELEEKY
+73 KSQNILKELEEKY
-88 HLDPSLVQNSA
+88 RLDPSFVQNSA

-137 EVNEDTEAHQQQL
+137 EVNEDTKAHQQQL
-150 DERFLSALN
+150 NASFLSALN
-159 SEQLEELSVFITQ
+159 NEQLEELSVFIAQ
-172 CLSHNSYTSNSI
+172 CLSYDNYTSDSI
-184 LKLLRSLRNKLYLFD
+184 LERLRSLKNKLYLFD
-199 PNKREPA
+199 SNEKELA

-215 PRNLNKQIQSTEIAS
+215 LRSLNQQIQSVETAS
-230 DSAKKAIKCDDFR
+230 DTAKKAIKCDDFR
-243 GFLNSSLTWLK
+243 GFLNSSLTWLE
-254 KKSEYNFFK
+254 KKSEYRYFK
-263 KLKNE
+263 KFKDE
-268 IPTLESECEAIEN
+268 IPTLESECEEIEN
-281 DLKSYYEARETA
+281 DLKRYYEAKESA

-301 IQLYDKAIS
+301 IQLYDKATS

-324 HALLSGYE
+324 HALLNGYE
-332 EVPAEFFY
+332 EMPAEFFY

-395 IYAFRGGFSSLF
+395 IYGFRGSFSSLF

-416 DNLEF
+416 DNLPF
-421 NHRSSPLIIHYVNTI
+421 NHRSSPLIINYVNTI

-442 NSSTTY
+442 NFPTAY
-448 LEQKYPE
+448 LEQKYPKA
-455 TSRNKH
+455 SSNNH
-461 ATDGYVKVSLV
+461 ARDGYVKVSLV
-472 ANERELLLEQISQE
+472 ADER
-486 AKNLLEHGKELLLEQ
+486 ELLLEQ

-510 EHGIEPKDITILCAT
+510 DHRIDPKDITLLCAT
-525 NKDALEIK
+525 NDDALEIK
-533 NYLQEN
+533 NYLQKN
-539 LSEIRPS
+539 LSTIRPS
-546 TESSAQLSQFVE
+546 TESSAKLSQFVE

-573 EYKPFYKHSVLKLAG
+573 PYKPFYKHSVLKLAG
-588 YLHDDAIALFGFNPK
+588 YLHDDAIALTGFNPK

-631 ALGCE
+631 AVGCE
-636 DADEF
+636 DANEF
-641 LEKLEAKKIAS
+641 LEKLEAKEIAS
-652 FNSKGAQ
+652 FKAKGAQ

-679 LGKPNNES
+679 LGKPKTNNS
-687 DKFLEEYNGTE
+687 NQFLEEYDGTE
-698 LVCLYYRMKNR
+698 LTRLYYRMKNR

-716 ARALEKEKA
+716 ARVLDKEEA
-725 AKDHEEINAYYV
+725 AKNHEETNVYYV

-744 GLVVVAKDKDQKK
+744 GLIVVAKDKDQKK
-757 DKKKDKEESKN
+757 DKKESKN
-768 KGMHEKLDLKPL
+768 KGMREKLDLVPL
-780 EEGEIAPVIASKKEP
+780 EEGEIVPVTSSQKEP
-795 SNASVLIKPH
+795 LIASVLIKPH
-805 AYGEQVQE
+805 AYGEQIQE
-813 IEEEPDSDYEKN
+813 IEEEPSDYEKN

-845 AYRIPKKS
+845 AYNIPKKS
-853 VLEYLNYHYGFY
+853 VLEYLNYHHGFY
-865 GLDHQALEES
+865 GLDYQALEES
-875 LELFENDAEIQAL
+875 LELFENDAKIQAL
-888 FKNLA
+888 FKNHA
-893 LKGEVAFLSRGV
+893 LRGEAAFLFEGV

-941 YAEFLQTQAPHFKI
+941 YAAFLQTQAPHFKI

>member
-1 MDTNRQ
+1 MDTKRQ

-67 NLESKE
+67 NLEDEKEKE
-73 KSHKENILKELEEKY
+73 KSQNILKELEEKY
-88 HLDPSLVQNSA
+88 RLDPSFVQNSA

-137 EVNEDTEAHQQQL
+137 EVNEDTKAHQQQFNAS
-150 DERFLSALN
+150 FLSALN
-159 SEQLEELSVFITQ
+159 NKQLEELSVFIAQ
-172 CLSHNSYTSNSI
+172 CLSYDSYTSDSI
-184 LKLLRSLRNKLYLFD
+184 LERLRFLKNKLYLFD
-199 PNKREPA
+199 PNKKDPVFNE
-206 FDEEGFLEK
+206 DGFLEK
-215 PRNLNKQIQSTEIAS
+215 LRSLNQQIQSVETAS
-230 DSAKKAIKCDDFR
+230 NEAKKAIKCDDFK
-243 GFLNSSLTWLK
+243 GFLNSSLTWLE
-254 KKSEYNFFK
+254 KKSEYRYFK
-263 KLKNE
+263 KFKDE
-268 IPTLESECEAIEN
+268 IPTLESECEEIEN
-281 DLKSYYEARETA
+281 DLKRYYEAKESA

-301 IQLYDKAIS
+301 IQLYNKATS

-324 HALLSGYE
+324 HALLNGYE
-332 EVPAEFFY
+332 EMPAEFFY
-340 FRLDSKIAHI
+340 FRLDSRIAHI

-395 IYAFRGGFSSLF
+395 IYGFRGSFSSLF

-421 NHRSSPLIIHYVNTI
+421 NHRSSPLIINYVNTI

-442 NSSTTY
+442 NSPTAY
-448 LEQKYPE
+448 LEQKYPKA
-455 TSRNKH
+455 SSNKH
-461 ATDGYVKVSLV
+461 ARDGYVKVSLV
-472 ANERELLLEQISQE
+472 ADGR
-486 AKNLLEHGKELLLEQ
+486 ELLLEQ

-510 EHGIEPKDITILCAT
+510 EHRIDPKDITLLCAT
-525 NKDALEIK
+525 NDDALEIK
-533 NYLQEN
+533 NYLQKN
-539 LSEIRPS
+539 LSAIRPS
-546 TESSAQLSQFVE
+546 TESSAKLSQFVE

-573 EYKPFYKHSVLKLAG
+573 PYKPFYKHSVLKLAG
-588 YLHDDAIALFGFNPK
+588 YLHDDAIALAGFNPK

-631 ALGCE
+631 AVGCE
-636 DADEF
+636 DANEF
-641 LEKLEAKKIAS
+641 LEKLEAKEIAS
-652 FNSKGAQ
+652 FKAEGAQ

-679 LGKPNNES
+679 LGKPKTNNS
-687 DKFLEEYNGTE
+687 NQFLEEYSGTE
-698 LVCLYYRMKNR
+698 LIRLYYRMKNR

-716 ARALEKEKA
+716 ARALDKEEA
-725 AKDHEEINAYYV
+725 AKDHEEANVYYV

-744 GLVVVAKDKDQKK
+744 GLIVVAKDKDQKK
-757 DKKKDKEESKN
+757 DKKESKN
-768 KGMHEKLDLKPL
+768 KGMHEKLDLFPL
-780 EEGEIAPVIASKKEP
+780 EEGEIVPVISSQKEP
-795 SNASVLIKPH
+795 SPESVVIKPH

-813 IEEEPDSDYEKN
+813 IEEEPSDYEKN
-825 NDQEAINFGIA
+825 NDQEAIHFGIA

-845 AYRIPKKS
+845 AYNIPKKS
-853 VLEYLNYHYGFY
+853 VLEYLNYHHGFY
-865 GLDHQALEES
+865 GLDYQALEES
-875 LELFENDAEIQAL
+875 LELFENDAKIQAL

-893 LKGEVAFLSRGV
+893 LRGEVAFLFEGV
-905 VSRIDVLLWDKG
+905 VSRMDVLLWDKG

-941 YAEFLQTQAPHFKI
+941 YAAFLQTQAPHFKI

>member
-1 MDTNRQ
+1 MDTKRQ

-56 ILDYLKILQKE
+56 ILDYLKILQEE
-67 NLESKE
+67 NLESGKE
-73 KSHKENILKELEEKY
+73 KSQNILKELEEKY
-88 HLDPSLVQNSA
+88 HLDPSLVRNSA
-99 QKIYQRFLNAEIRIS
+99 QKIYQRFLNAEVRIS

-137 EVNEDTEAHQQQL
+137 EVNEDTEVHQRRL
-150 DERFLSALN
+150 NEGFLSALN
-159 SEQLEELSVFITQ
+159 NEQLEELSAFIVQ
-172 CLSHNSYTSNSI
+172 CLSYDKYTSDSI
-184 LKLLRSLRNKLYLFD
+184 LKRLRFLKNKLYLFD
-199 PNKREPA
+199 PNKKEPV

-215 PRNLNKQIQSTEIAS
+215 LRSLNNQIQSIETAS
-230 DSAKKAIKCDDFR
+230 NKAKEAIKCDSFR

-254 KKSEYNFFK
+254 KKSEYQSFK
-263 KLKNE
+263 KLKSE
-268 IPTLESECEAIEN
+268 IPTLERECEEIEN
-281 DLKSYYEARETA
+281 DLKRYYEAKETA
-293 LFKKFPKF
+293 IFKKFPKF
-301 IQLYDKAIS
+301 IQLYDNATS

-324 HALLSGYE
+324 HVLLNGYE
-332 EVPAEFFY
+332 EMPAEFFY

-395 IYAFRGGFSSLF
+395 IYAFRGSFSSLF

-421 NHRSSPLIIHYVNTI
+421 NHRSAPLIINYVNTI

-442 NSSTTY
+442 NSPTAY
-448 LEQKYPE
+448 LEQKYPK
-455 TSRNKH
+455 TSQNKH
-461 ATDGYVKVSLV
+461 VTEGYVKVSLV
-472 ANERELLLEQISQE
+472 ADDRELLLNQV
-486 AKNLLEHGKELLLEQ
+486 
-501 ILQEAKNLL
+501 LQEAKNLL
-510 EHGIEPKDITILCAT
+510 DHRIDPKDITILCAT

-533 NYLQEN
+533 NYLQER
-539 LSEIRPS
+539 LSAIRPS
-546 TESSAQLSQFVE
+546 TESSARLSQLVE

-573 EYKPFYKHSVLKLAG
+573 PYKPFYKHSVLKLAG
-588 YLHDDAIALFGFNPK
+588 YLHDDAIALPGFNPK
-603 KESVAGFVWKV
+603 KESVAGFVWKI
-614 MELFE
+614 MEQFK
-619 LYTECAQICLEL
+619 LYGEPAQNCLEL
-631 ALGCE
+631 AIGCE
-636 DADEF
+636 DANGF
-641 LEKLEAKKIAS
+641 LEKLEAKEIAS
-652 FNSKGAQ
+652 FNPKGTQ
-659 IMTIHKSKGMQFPY
+659 IMTIHGSKGMQFPY

-679 LGKPNNES
+679 LGNPKSSHSNQL
-687 DKFLEEYNGTE
+687 LEEYDGAE
-698 LVCLYYRMKNR
+698 LARLYYRMKNR

-716 ARALEKEKA
+716 ARALDKEEA
-725 AKDHEEINAYYV
+725 AKDHEEINVYYV

-744 GLVVVAKDKDQKK
+744 GLIVVAKDKKESKK
-757 DKKKDKEESKN
+757 ESKN
-768 KGMHEKLDLKPL
+768 KKMREQLDLVPL
-780 EEGEIAPVIASKKEP
+780 EEGEIMPVISPQKEP
-795 SNASVLIKPH
+795 LITSVVIKPH

-845 AYRIPKKS
+845 AYNIPKQS

-865 GLDHQALEES
+865 GLDYQALEES

-888 FKNLA
+888 FKNHA
-893 LKGEVAFLSRGV
+893 LKGEAAFLFQGV
-905 VSRIDVLLWDKG
+905 VSRIDVLLWDRG

-941 YAEFLQTQAPHFKI
+941 YAEFLKTQAPHFKI
-955 QAGIIY
+955 QVGIIY

>member
-1 MDTNRQ
+1 MDTKRQ

-67 NLESKE
+67 NLESEKE
-73 KSHKENILKELEEKY
+73 KSQNILKELEEKY
-88 HLDPSLVQNSA
+88 HLDPSLVRNSA

-137 EVNEDTEAHQQQL
+137 EVNEDTEVHQRQL
-150 DERFLSALN
+150 NESFLSALN
-159 SEQLEELSVFITQ
+159 SEQLEELSAFIVQ
-172 CLSHNSYTSNSI
+172 CLSYDNYTSDSI
-184 LKLLRSLRNKLYLFD
+184 LKQLRFLKNKLYLFD
-199 PNKREPA
+199 PNKKDPA

-215 PRNLNKQIQSTEIAS
+215 LRSLNNQIQSIEIAS
-230 DSAKKAIKCDDFR
+230 NEAKKAIKCDSFR
-243 GFLNSSLTWLK
+243 GFLNSSLTWLE
-254 KKSEYNFFK
+254 KKSEYQSFK
-263 KLKNE
+263 KLKSE
-268 IPTLESECEAIEN
+268 IPTLESECEEIEN
-281 DLKSYYEARETA
+281 NLKRYYEAKETA
-293 LFKKFPKF
+293 IFKKFPKF
-301 IQLYDKAIS
+301 IQLYDNATS

-324 HALLSGYE
+324 HVLLNGYE
-332 EVPAEFFY
+332 EMPAEFFY

-395 IYAFRGGFSSLF
+395 IYAFRGSFSSLF

-421 NHRSSPLIIHYVNTI
+421 NHRSAPLIINYVNTI

-442 NSSTTY
+442 NSPTAY
-448 LEQKYPE
+448 LEQKYPKA
-455 TSRNKH
+455 SNNKH
-461 ATDGYVKVSLV
+461 VTEGYVKVSLV
-472 ANERELLLEQISQE
+472 ADER
-486 AKNLLEHGKELLLEQ
+486 ELLLEQ

-510 EHGIEPKDITILCAT
+510 DHRIDPKDITILCAT

-533 NYLQEN
+533 NYLQER
-539 LSEIRPS
+539 LSAIRPS
-546 TESSAQLSQFVE
+546 TESSARLSQLVE

-573 EYKPFYKHSVLKLAG
+573 PYKPFYKHSVLKLAG
-588 YLHDDAIALFGFNPK
+588 YLHDDVIALPGFNPK
-603 KESVAGFVWKV
+603 KESVASFVWKI
-614 MELFE
+614 MEQFK
-619 LYTECAQICLEL
+619 LYEEPAQNCLEL
-631 ALGCE
+631 AIGCE
-636 DADEF
+636 DANDF
-641 LEKLEAKKIAS
+641 LEKLEAKEIAS
-652 FNSKGAQ
+652 FNPKGAQ
-659 IMTIHKSKGMQFPY
+659 IMTIHGSKGMQFPY

-679 LGKPNNES
+679 LGKPNSSHANQ
-687 DKFLEEYNGTE
+687 FLEEYNGTE
-698 LVCLYYRMKNR
+698 LVRLYYRMKNR

-716 ARALEKEKA
+716 ARALNKEEA
-725 AKDHEEINAYYV
+725 AKDHEETNVYYV

-744 GLVVVAKDKDQKK
+744 GLIVVAKDKKESKK
-757 DKKKDKEESKN
+757 ESKN
-768 KGMHEKLDLKPL
+768 KTMREQLDLAPL
-780 EEGEIAPVIASKKEP
+780 EEGEIAPVISPQKEP
-795 SNASVLIKPH
+795 LITSVVIKPH

-845 AYRIPKKS
+845 AYRIPKQS
-853 VLEYLNYHYGFY
+853 VLEYLNYHHGFY

-875 LELFENDAEIQAL
+875 LELFENDTEIQAL
-888 FKNLA
+888 FKNHA
-893 LKGEVAFLSRGV
+893 LKGEAAFLFQGV
-905 VSRIDVLLWDKG
+905 VSRIDVLLWDRG

-941 YAEFLQTQAPHFKI
+941 YAEFLRTQAPHFKI
-955 QAGIIY
+955 QVGIIY

>member
-1 MDTNRQ
+1 MDTKRQ

-67 NLESKE
+67 NLEDEKEKE
-73 KSHKENILKELEEKY
+73 KSQNILKELEEKY
-88 HLDPSLVQNSA
+88 HLKPDLVRNSA

-137 EVNEDTEAHQQQL
+137 EVNEDTKAHQQQL
-150 DERFLSALN
+150 NASFLSALN
-159 SEQLEELSVFITQ
+159 NEQLEELSVFITQ
-172 CLSHNSYTSNSI
+172 CLSYDSYTSDSI
-184 LKLLRSLRNKLYLFD
+184 LERLRFLKNKLYLFD
-199 PNKREPA
+199 PNKKEPA

-215 PRNLNKQIQSTEIAS
+215 LRSLNQQIQSIETAS
-230 DSAKKAIKCDDFR
+230 DRAKEAIKCDSFR

-254 KKSEYNFFK
+254 KKSEYQSFK
-263 KLKNE
+263 KLKSE
-268 IPTLESECEAIEN
+268 IPTLESECEEIEN
-281 DLKSYYEARETA
+281 DLKRYYEAKETA
-293 LFKKFPKF
+293 IFKKFPKF
-301 IQLYDKAIS
+301 IQLYDNATS

-324 HALLSGYE
+324 HALLNGYE
-332 EVPAEFFY
+332 ELPAEFFY

-395 IYAFRGGFSSLF
+395 IYGFRGSFSSLF

-416 DNLEF
+416 DNLPF
-421 NHRSSPLIIHYVNTI
+421 NHRSSPLIINYVNTI

-442 NSSTTY
+442 NSPTAY
-448 LEQKYPE
+448 LEQKYPKA
-455 TSRNKH
+455 SNNKY

-472 ANERELLLEQISQE
+472 ADERELLLD
-486 AKNLLEHGKELLLEQ
+486 Q
-501 ILQEAKNLL
+501 ILQEAQNLL
-510 EHGIEPKDITILCAT
+510 EHRIDPKDITLLCAT
-525 NKDALEIK
+525 NDDALEIK
-533 NYLQEN
+533 NYLQQN

-546 TESSAQLSQFVE
+546 TESSAKLSQFVE

-563 NALEYALAEE
+563 NALRYALAEE
-573 EYKPFYKHSVLKLAG
+573 PYKPFYKHSVLKLAG
-588 YLHDDAIALFGFNPK
+588 YLHDDAIALAGFDPK

-619 LYTECAQICLEL
+619 LYGEPAQICLEL
-631 ALGCE
+631 AVGCE
-636 DADEF
+636 DASEF
-641 LEKLEAKKIAS
+641 LEKLEAKAIAS
-652 FNSKGAQ
+652 SHSKGAQ

-679 LGKPNNES
+679 LGKPKTNNS
-687 DKFLEEYNGTE
+687 NQFLEEYDGTE
-698 LVCLYYRMKNR
+698 LTRLYYRMKNR

-716 ARALEKEKA
+716 ARALDKEEA
-725 AKDHEEINAYYV
+725 AKDHEETNVYYV

-744 GLVVVAKDKDQKK
+744 GLIVVAKDK
-757 DKKKDKEESKN
+757 
-768 KGMHEKLDLKPL
+768 KGMREKLDLAPL
-780 EEGEIAPVIASKKEP
+780 EEGEIAPVISSQKEP
-795 SNASVLIKPH
+795 LIPSVVIKPH

-813 IEEEPDSDYEKN
+813 IEEEPSDYEKN

-845 AYRIPKKS
+845 AYNIPKKS
-853 VLEYLNYHYGFY
+853 VLEYLNYHHGFY
-865 GLDHQALEES
+865 GLDYQALEES
-875 LELFENDAEIQAL
+875 LELFENDAKIQAL

-893 LKGEVAFLSRGV
+893 LRGEVAFLFEGV

-941 YAEFLQTQAPHFKI
+941 YAAFLQTQAPHFKI

>member
-1 MDTNRQ
+1 
-7 CMALKASAGSGKTF
+7 MALKASAGSGKTF

-67 NLESKE
+67 NLEDEKEKE
-73 KSHKENILKELEEKY
+73 KSQNILKELEEKY
-88 HLDPSLVQNSA
+88 RLNPSFVQNRA
-99 QKIYQRFLNAEIRIS
+99 QEIYQRFLNAEIRIS

-137 EVNEDTEAHQQQL
+137 EVNEDTKVHQQQL
-150 DERFLSALN
+150 NASFLSALN
-159 SEQLEELSVFITQ
+159 GEQLEELSVFIAQ
-172 CLSHNSYTSNSI
+172 CLSYDSYTSDSI
-184 LKLLRSLRNKLYLFD
+184 LERLRFLKNKLYLFD
-199 PNKREPA
+199 PNKKDPA
-206 FDEEGFLEK
+206 FDEERFLEK
-215 PRNLNKQIQSTEIAS
+215 LRSLNKQIQNIETAS
-230 DSAKKAIKCDDFR
+230 NEAKKAIKCDDFR

-254 KKSEYNFFK
+254 KKSEYRYFK
-263 KLKNE
+263 KFKDE
-268 IPTLESECEAIEN
+268 IPTLESECEEIEN
-281 DLKSYYEARETA
+281 DLKRYYEARETA

-301 IQLYDKAIS
+301 IQLYDNATS

-324 HALLSGYE
+324 HALLNGYE
-332 EVPAEFFY
+332 ELPAEFFY

-376 IGQAKWHRSV
+376 IGQAKWQRSV

-395 IYAFRGGFSSLF
+395 IYAFRGSFSSLF
-407 ESVSKDFYH
+407 ESVAKDFYH
-416 DNLEF
+416 DNLQF
-421 NHRSSPLIIHYVNTI
+421 NHRSSPLIINYVNTI

-442 NSSTTY
+442 NSPTAY
-448 LEQKYPE
+448 LEQKYPK
-455 TSRNKH
+455 TSPNKH

-472 ANERELLLEQISQE
+472 ADER
-486 AKNLLEHGKELLLEQ
+486 ELLLEQ

-510 EHGIEPKDITILCAT
+510 EHRIEPKDITILCAT
-525 NKDALEIK
+525 NDDALEIK

-539 LSEIRPS
+539 LSAIRPS
-546 TESSAQLSQFVE
+546 TESSANLSQFVE

-563 NALEYALAEE
+563 NALKYALAEE
-573 EYKPFYKHSVLKLAG
+573 PYKPFYKHSVLKLAG
-588 YLHDDAIALFGFNPK
+588 YLHDDAIALPGFNPK

-619 LYTECAQICLEL
+619 LYGERAQICLEL
-631 ALGCE
+631 AVGCE
-636 DADEF
+636 DANDF
-641 LEKLEAKKIAS
+641 LEKLEAKSIAS
-652 FNSKGAQ
+652 SHSKGAQ

-679 LGKPNNES
+679 LGNPNSSHANQL
-687 DKFLEEYNGTE
+687 LEEYDGAE
-698 LVCLYYRMKNR
+698 LTRLYYRMKNR

-716 ARALEKEKA
+716 ARALDKEEA
-725 AKDHEEINAYYV
+725 AKDHEETNVYYV

-744 GLVVVAKDKDQKK
+744 GLIVVAKDKKESKK
-757 DKKKDKEESKN
+757 ESKN
-768 KGMHEKLDLKPL
+768 KKMREQLDLVPL
-780 EEGEIAPVIASKKEP
+780 EEGEITPVISPQKEP
-795 SNASVLIKPH
+795 LITSVVIKPH

-813 IEEEPDSDYEKN
+813 IEEEPNSDYEKN

-853 VLEYLNYHYGFY
+853 VLEYLNYHHGFY

-875 LELFENDAEIQAL
+875 LELFENDAKIQAL
-888 FKNLA
+888 FKNLL
-893 LKGEVAFLSRGV
+893 LKGEAAFLFEGV
-905 VSRIDVLLWDKG
+905 VSRIDVLLWDRG

>member
-1 MDTNRQ
+1 MDTKRQ

-67 NLESKE
+67 NLEDEKEKE
-73 KSHKENILKELEEKY
+73 KSQNILKELEEKY
-88 HLDPSLVQNSA
+88 RLDPSFVQNSA

-137 EVNEDTEAHQQQL
+137 EVNEDTKAHQQQL
-150 DERFLSALN
+150 NESFLSALN
-159 SEQLEELSVFITQ
+159 NEQLNELSVFIAQ
-172 CLSHNSYTSNSI
+172 CLSYDSYTSDSI
-184 LKLLRSLRNKLYLFD
+184 LERLRFLKNKLYLFD
-199 PNKREPA
+199 PNKKDPV
-206 FDEEGFLEK
+206 FDEERFLEK
-215 PRNLNKQIQSTEIAS
+215 LRSLNQQIQNIEIAS
-230 DSAKKAIKCDDFR
+230 NEAKKAIKCDDFR
-243 GFLNSSLTWLK
+243 GFLNSSLTWLE
-254 KKSEYNFFK
+254 KKSEYRYFK
-263 KLKNE
+263 KFKDE
-268 IPTLESECEAIEN
+268 IPTLESECEEIEN
-281 DLKSYYEARETA
+281 DLKRYYEAKESA

-301 IQLYDKAIS
+301 IQLYDRTTS

-324 HALLSGYE
+324 HALLNGYE
-332 EVPAEFFY
+332 EMPAEFFY
-340 FRLDSKIAHI
+340 FRLDSRIVHI

-395 IYAFRGGFSSLF
+395 IYGFRGSFSSLF

-421 NHRSSPLIIHYVNTI
+421 NHRSSPLIINYVNTI

-442 NSSTTY
+442 NSPTAY
-448 LEQKYPE
+448 WEQKYPKA
-455 TSRNKH
+455 SNNKH
-461 ATDGYVKVSLV
+461 ARDGYVKVSLV
-472 ANERELLLEQISQE
+472 ADER
-486 AKNLLEHGKELLLEQ
+486 ELLLEQ

-510 EHGIEPKDITILCAT
+510 EHGIDPKDITILCTT
-525 NKDALEIK
+525 NDDALEIK
-533 NYLQEN
+533 NYLQKN
-539 LSEIRPS
+539 LSEIHPS
-546 TESSAQLSQFVE
+546 TESSAKLSQFVE

-573 EYKPFYKHSVLKLAG
+573 PYKPFYKHSVLKLAG
-588 YLHDDAIALFGFNPK
+588 YLHDDAIALVGFNPK
-603 KESVAGFVWKV
+603 KESVASFVWKV

-631 ALGCE
+631 AVGCE
-636 DADEF
+636 DANEF
-641 LEKLEAKKIAS
+641 LEKLEAKEIAS
-652 FNSKGAQ
+652 FKAESAQ

-679 LGKPNNES
+679 LGKPKTNNS
-687 DKFLEEYNGTE
+687 NQFLEEYSGTE
-698 LVCLYYRMKNR
+698 LTRLYYRMKNR

-716 ARALEKEKA
+716 ARALDKEEA
-725 AKDHEEINAYYV
+725 AKDHEETNVYYV

-744 GLVVVAKDKDQKK
+744 GLIVVAKDKDQKK
-757 DKKKDKEESKN
+757 DKKESKN
-768 KGMHEKLDLKPL
+768 KGMHEKLDLAPL
-780 EEGEIAPVIASKKEP
+780 EEGIIAPVISSQKEP
-795 SNASVLIKPH
+795 LIKSVLIKPH
-805 AYGEQVQE
+805 AYGEQIQE
-813 IEEEPDSDYEKN
+813 IEEEPSDYEKN

-853 VLEYLNYHYGFY
+853 VLEYLNYHHGFY
-865 GLDHQALEES
+865 GLDYQALEES
-875 LELFENDAEIQAL
+875 LELFENDAKIQAL

-893 LKGEVAFLSRGV
+893 LRGEVAFLFEGV

-941 YAEFLQTQAPHFKI
+941 YAAFLQTQAPHFKI

>member
-1 MDTNRQ
+1 MDTKRQ

-67 NLESKE
+67 NLENENEKE
-73 KSHKENILKELEEKY
+73 KSQNILKELEEKY
-88 HLDPSLVQNSA
+88 RLDPSFVQNSA
-99 QKIYQRFLNAEIRIS
+99 PKIYQRFLNAEIRIS

-150 DERFLSALN
+150 NEGFLSTLN
-159 SEQLEELSVFITQ
+159 SEQLEELSVFIAQ
-172 CLSHNSYTSNSI
+172 CLSYDNYTSDSVLERLRF
-184 LKLLRSLRNKLYLFD
+184 LKNKLYLFD
-199 PNKREPA
+199 PNKKEPA

-215 PRNLNKQIQSTEIAS
+215 LRSLNQQIQSIETAS
-230 DSAKKAIKCDDFR
+230 DRAKTAIKCDDFR
-243 GFLNSSLTWLK
+243 EFLNSSLTWLE
-254 KKSEYNFFK
+254 KKSEYIYFK

-268 IPTLESECEAIEN
+268 IPTLESECEEIEN
-281 DLKSYYEARETA
+281 DLKRYYEAKETA
-293 LFKKFPKF
+293 IFKKFPKF
-301 IQLYDKAIS
+301 IQLYDNATS

-324 HALLSGYE
+324 HVLLNGYE
-332 EVPAEFFY
+332 ELPAEFFY

-395 IYAFRGGFSSLF
+395 IYAFRGSFSSLF

-416 DNLEF
+416 DNLQF
-421 NHRSSPLIIHYVNTI
+421 NHRSAPLIINYVNTI

-442 NSSTTY
+442 NSSTAY
-448 LEQKYPE
+448 LEQKYPKA
-455 TSRNKH
+455 SPNKH

-472 ANERELLLEQISQE
+472 ADER
-486 AKNLLEHGKELLLEQ
+486 ELLLEQ

-510 EHGIEPKDITILCAT
+510 EHRIDPKDITILCAT

-533 NYLQEN
+533 NYLQER
-539 LSEIRPS
+539 LSAIRPS
-546 TESSAQLSQFVE
+546 TESSARLSQFVE

-573 EYKPFYKHSVLKLAG
+573 PCKPFYKHSVLKLAG
-588 YLHDDAIALFGFNPK
+588 YLHDDAIALPGFNPK

-614 MELFE
+614 MEWFE
-619 LYTECAQICLEL
+619 LYGEPAQICLEL
-631 ALGCE
+631 AVGCE
-636 DADEF
+636 DADGF
-641 LEKLEAKKIAS
+641 LEKLEAKSIAS
-652 FNSKGAQ
+652 SHSKGAQ

-679 LGKPNNES
+679 LGNPNSNHS
-687 DKFLEEYNGTE
+687 NQLLEEYNGTE
-698 LVCLYYRMKNR
+698 LLRLYYRIKNR

-716 ARALEKEKA
+716 ARALDKEKA
-725 AKDHEEINAYYV
+725 AKENEETNVYYV

-744 GLVVVAKDKDQKK
+744 GLVVVAKDK
-757 DKKKDKEESKN
+757 KESKQESKN
-768 KGMHEKLDLKPL
+768 KTMCEKLDLAPL
-780 EEGEIAPVIASKKEP
+780 EEGKIAPVISPQKEP
-795 SNASVLIKPH
+795 LITSALIKPH

-813 IEEEPDSDYEKN
+813 IEEEPSDYEKN

-845 AYRIPKKS
+845 AYNIPKKS
-853 VLEYLNYHYGFY
+853 VLEYLNYHHGFY
-865 GLDHQALEES
+865 GLDYQALEES

-888 FKNLA
+888 FKNYA
-893 LKGEVAFLSRGV
+893 LRGEAAFLFEGV
-905 VSRIDVLLWDKG
+905 VSRIDVLLWDRG
-917 QNLYVLDYKS
+917 QNLCVLDYKS

-941 YAEFLQTQAPHFKI
+941 YAAFLQTQAPHFKI

>member
-1 MDTNRQ
+1 MDTKRQ

-67 NLESKE
+67 NLENEKEKE
-73 KSHKENILKELEEKY
+73 KSQNILKELEEKY
-88 HLDPSLVQNSA
+88 RLNPSFVQNRA

-137 EVNEDTEAHQQQL
+137 EVNEDTKAHQQQL
-150 DERFLSALN
+150 NESFLSALN
-159 SEQLEELSVFITQ
+159 NKQLEELSVFIAQ
-172 CLSHNSYTSNSI
+172 CLSYDSYTSDSI
-184 LKLLRSLRNKLYLFD
+184 LERLRFLKNKLYLFD
-199 PNKREPA
+199 PNKKEPV

-215 PRNLNKQIQSTEIAS
+215 LRSLNKQIQSVETAS
-230 DSAKKAIKCDDFR
+230 DAAKTAIKCDDFR
-243 GFLNSSLTWLK
+243 GFLNSSLTWLE
-254 KKSEYNFFK
+254 KKSEYRYFK
-263 KLKNE
+263 KFKDE
-268 IPTLESECEAIEN
+268 IPTLESECEEIEN
-281 DLKSYYEARETA
+281 DLKRYYEARESA

-301 IQLYDKAIS
+301 IQLYNKATS

-324 HALLSGYE
+324 HALLNGYE
-332 EVPAEFFY
+332 EMPAEFFY

-395 IYAFRGGFSSLF
+395 IYGFRGSFSSLF

-416 DNLEF
+416 DNLPF
-421 NHRSSPLIIHYVNTI
+421 NHRSSPLIINYVNTI

-442 NSSTTY
+442 NSPTAY
-448 LEQKYPE
+448 LEQKYPKA
-455 TSRNKH
+455 SSNKH
-461 ATDGYVKVSLV
+461 ARDGYVKVSLV
-472 ANERELLLEQISQE
+472 ADER
-486 AKNLLEHGKELLLEQ
+486 ELLLEQ

-510 EHGIEPKDITILCAT
+510 EHRIDPKDIAILCT
-525 NKDALEIK
+525 RNEDALEIK
-533 NYLQEN
+533 NYLQKN
-539 LSEIRPS
+539 LSAIRPS
-546 TESSAQLSQFVE
+546 TESSAKLSQFVE

-573 EYKPFYKHSVLKLAG
+573 PYKPFYKHSVLKLAG
-588 YLHDDAIALFGFNPK
+588 YLHDDVIALAGFNPK

-614 MELFE
+614 MEWFE

-631 ALGCE
+631 AVGCE
-636 DADEF
+636 DANEF
-641 LEKLEAKKIAS
+641 LEKLEAKEIAS
-652 FNSKGAQ
+652 FKAEGAQ

-679 LGKPNNES
+679 LGKPKTNNS
-687 DKFLEEYNGTE
+687 NQFLEEYSGTE
-698 LVCLYYRMKNR
+698 LTRLYYRMKNR

-716 ARALEKEKA
+716 ARVLDKEEAVKN
-725 AKDHEEINAYYV
+725 HEETNVYYV

-744 GLVVVAKDKDQKK
+744 GLIVVAKDK
-757 DKKKDKEESKN
+757 
-768 KGMHEKLDLKPL
+768 KGMHEKLDLAPL
-780 EEGEIAPVIASKKEP
+780 EEGAIAPVISSQKEP
-795 SNASVLIKPH
+795 LIKSVLIKPH

-813 IEEEPDSDYEKN
+813 IEEEPSDYEKN

-853 VLEYLNYHYGFY
+853 VLEYLNYHHGFY
-865 GLDHQALEES
+865 GLDYQALEES
-875 LELFENDAEIQAL
+875 LELFENDAKIQAL

-893 LKGEVAFLSRGV
+893 LRGEVAFLFGGV
-905 VSRIDVLLWDKG
+905 VSRIDVLLWDRG

-941 YAEFLQTQAPHFKI
+941 YAAFLQTQASHFKI

>member
-1 MDTNRQ
+1 MDAKRQ

-67 NLESKE
+67 NLEDEKEKE
-73 KSHKENILKELEEKY
+73 KSQNILKELEEKY
-88 HLDPSLVQNSA
+88 RLDPSFVQNSA

-137 EVNEDTEAHQQQL
+137 EVNEDTKAHQQQL
-150 DERFLSALN
+150 NESFLSALN
-159 SEQLEELSVFITQ
+159 NEQLEELSVFIAQ
-172 CLSHNSYTSNSI
+172 CLSYDSYTSDSI
-184 LKLLRSLRNKLYLFD
+184 LERLRFLKNKLYLFD
-199 PNKREPA
+199 PNKKDPV
-206 FDEEGFLEK
+206 FNEEGFLEK
-215 PRNLNKQIQSTEIAS
+215 LRSLNQQIQSVETAS
-230 DSAKKAIKCDDFR
+230 NEAKKAIKCDDFR
-243 GFLNSSLTWLK
+243 GFLNSSLTWLEK
-254 KKSEYNFFK
+254 KGEYRYFK
-263 KLKNE
+263 KFKDE
-268 IPTLESECEAIEN
+268 IPTLESECEEIEN
-281 DLKSYYEARETA
+281 DLKRYYEAKESA

-301 IQLYDKAIS
+301 IQLYDKATS

-324 HALLSGYE
+324 HALLNGYE
-332 EVPAEFFY
+332 EMPAEFFY
-340 FRLDSKIAHI
+340 FRLDSRIAHI

-395 IYAFRGGFSSLF
+395 IYGFRGSFSSLF

-416 DNLEF
+416 DNLPF
-421 NHRSSPLIIHYVNTI
+421 NHRSSPLIINYVNTI

-442 NSSTTY
+442 NSPTAY
-448 LEQKYPE
+448 LEQKYPKA
-455 TSRNKH
+455 SSNKH
-461 ATDGYVKVSLV
+461 AKDGYVKVSLV
-472 ANERELLLEQISQE
+472 ADGR
-486 AKNLLEHGKELLLEQ
+486 GLLLEQ

-510 EHGIEPKDITILCAT
+510 EHCIDPKDITLLCAT
-525 NKDALEIK
+525 NDDALEIK
-533 NYLQEN
+533 NYLQKN
-539 LSEIRPS
+539 LSAIRPS
-546 TESSAQLSQFVE
+546 TESSAKLSQFVE

-573 EYKPFYKHSVLKLAG
+573 PYKPFYKHSVLKLAG
-588 YLHDDAIALFGFNPK
+588 YLHDDAIALAGFNPK

-619 LYTECAQICLEL
+619 LYTECTQICLEL
-631 ALGCE
+631 AVGCE
-636 DADEF
+636 DANEF
-641 LEKLEAKKIAS
+641 LEKLEAKEIAS
-652 FNSKGAQ
+652 FNVKGAQ

-679 LGKPNNES
+679 LGKPKTNNS
-687 DKFLEEYNGTE
+687 NQFLEEYSGTE
-698 LVCLYYRMKNR
+698 LIRLYYRMKNR

-716 ARALEKEKA
+716 ARALDKEEA
-725 AKDHEEINAYYV
+725 AKDHEETNVYYV

-744 GLVVVAKDKDQKK
+744 GLIVVAKDKDQKK
-757 DKKKDKEESKN
+757 DKKESKS
-768 KGMHEKLDLKPL
+768 KGMREKLDLVPL
-780 EEGEIAPVIASKKEP
+780 EEGEIAPVISSQKEP
-795 SNASVLIKPH
+795 LIPSVVIKPH

-813 IEEEPDSDYEKN
+813 IEEEPSDYEKN

-853 VLEYLNYHYGFY
+853 VLEYLNYHHGFY
-865 GLDHQALEES
+865 GLDYQALEES
-875 LELFENDAEIQAL
+875 LELFENDAKIQAL

-893 LKGEVAFLSRGV
+893 LRGEVAFLFEGV

-941 YAEFLQTQAPHFKI
+941 YAAFLQTQAPHFKI

>member
-1 MDTNRQ
+1 MDTKRQ

-67 NLESKE
+67 NLEDEKEKE
-73 KSHKENILKELEEKY
+73 KSQNILKELEEKY
-88 HLDPSLVQNSA
+88 RLDPSFVQNSA

-137 EVNEDTEAHQQQL
+137 EVNEDTTAHQQQL
-150 DERFLSALN
+150 NASFLSALN
-159 SEQLEELSVFITQ
+159 NEQLEELSVFIAQ
-172 CLSHNSYTSNSI
+172 CLSYDSYTSDSI
-184 LKLLRSLRNKLYLFD
+184 LERLRFLKNKLYLFD
-199 PNKREPA
+199 PNKKEPV
-206 FDEEGFLEK
+206 FDEKGFLEK
-215 PRNLNKQIQSTEIAS
+215 LRSLNQQIQSVETAS
-230 DSAKKAIKCDDFR
+230 DTAKAAIKCDDFR
-243 GFLNSSLTWLK
+243 GFLNSSLTWLE
-254 KKSEYNFFK
+254 KKSEYRYFK
-263 KLKNE
+263 KFKDE
-268 IPTLESECEAIEN
+268 IPTLESQCEEIEN
-281 DLKSYYEARETA
+281 DLKRYYEAKESA

-301 IQLYDKAIS
+301 IQLYDKATS

-324 HALLSGYE
+324 HALLNGYE
-332 EVPAEFFY
+332 EMPAEFFY
-340 FRLDSKIAHI
+340 FRLDSRIAHI

-395 IYAFRGGFSSLF
+395 IYGFRGSFSSLF

-421 NHRSSPLIIHYVNTI
+421 NHRSSPLIINYVNTI

-442 NSSTTY
+442 NSPTAY
-448 LEQKYPE
+448 LEQKYPKA
-455 TSRNKH
+455 SSNKH
-461 ATDGYVKVSLV
+461 ARDGYVKVSLV
-472 ANERELLLEQISQE
+472 ADER
-486 AKNLLEHGKELLLEQ
+486 ELLLEQ

-510 EHGIEPKDITILCAT
+510 EHGIDPKDITILCAT
-525 NKDALEIK
+525 NDDALEIK

-539 LSEIRPS
+539 LSAIRPS
-546 TESSAQLSQFVE
+546 TESNAKLSQFVE

-573 EYKPFYKHSVLKLAG
+573 PYKPFYKHSVLKLAG
-588 YLHDDAIALFGFNPK
+588 YLHDDAIALAGFNPK

-619 LYTECAQICLEL
+619 LYGECAQICLEL
-631 ALGCE
+631 AVGCE
-636 DADEF
+636 DANEF
-641 LEKLEAKKIAS
+641 LEKLEAKEIAS
-652 FNSKGAQ
+652 FNLKGAQ

-679 LGKPNNES
+679 LGKPKTNNS
-687 DKFLEEYNGTE
+687 NQFLEEYDGTE
-698 LVCLYYRMKNR
+698 LIRLYYRMKNR

-716 ARALEKEKA
+716 ARALDKEEA
-725 AKDHEEINAYYV
+725 AKDHEETNVYYV

-744 GLVVVAKDKDQKK
+744 GLVVVAKDK
-757 DKKKDKEESKN
+757 
-768 KGMHEKLDLKPL
+768 KGMREKLDLFPL
-780 EEGEIAPVIASKKEP
+780 EEGAIVPVISSQKEP
-795 SNASVLIKPH
+795 LIPSVVIKPH

-813 IEEEPDSDYEKN
+813 IEEEPSDYEKN

-845 AYRIPKKS
+845 AYNIPKKS
-853 VLEYLNYHYGFY
+853 VLEYLNYHHGFY
-865 GLDHQALEES
+865 GLDYQALEES
-875 LELFENDAEIQAL
+875 LELFENDVEIQAL

-893 LKGEVAFLSRGV
+893 LRGEVAFLFEGV

-941 YAEFLQTQAPHFKI
+941 YAAFLQTQAPHFKI

>member
-1 MDTNRQ
+1 MDTKRQ

-67 NLESKE
+67 NLESEKE
-73 KSHKENILKELEEKY
+73 KSQNILKELEEKY
-88 HLDPSLVQNSA
+88 HLDPSLVRNSA

-137 EVNEDTEAHQQQL
+137 EVNEDTKAHQQQL
-150 DERFLSALN
+150 NEGFLSALN
-159 SEQLEELSVFITQ
+159 GEQLEELSVFIAQ
-172 CLSHNSYTSNSI
+172 CLSYDNYTSDSI
-184 LKLLRSLRNKLYLFD
+184 LERLRFLKNKLYLFD
-199 PNKREPA
+199 PNKKEPA

-215 PRNLNKQIQSTEIAS
+215 LRSLNNQIQSIETAS
-230 DSAKKAIKCDDFR
+230 DKAKTAIKCDSFR

-254 KKSEYNFFK
+254 KKSEYQSFK

-268 IPTLESECEAIEN
+268 IPTLESECEEIEN
-281 DLKSYYEARETA
+281 DLKRYYEAKESA

-301 IQLYDKAIS
+301 IQLYDKATS

-324 HALLSGYE
+324 HALLKGYE
-332 EVPAEFFY
+332 EMPAEFFY

-395 IYAFRGGFSSLF
+395 IYAFRGSFSSLF
-407 ESVSKDFYH
+407 ESVAKDFYH

-421 NHRSSPLIIHYVNTI
+421 NHRSAPLIIDYVNTI

-442 NSSTTY
+442 NSPTAY
-448 LEQKYPE
+448 LEQKYPK
-455 TSRNKH
+455 TSQNKH

-472 ANERELLLEQISQE
+472 ADER
-486 AKNLLEHGKELLLEQ
+486 ELLLEQ
-501 ILQEAKNLL
+501 ILQEAQNLL
-510 EHGIEPKDITILCAT
+510 EHRIEPKDITILCAT
-525 NKDALEIK
+525 NDDALEIK

-539 LSEIRPS
+539 LSTIRPS
-546 TESSAQLSQFVE
+546 TESSAKLSQFVE

-563 NALEYALAEE
+563 NALKYALAEE
-573 EYKPFYKHSVLKLAG
+573 PYKPFYKHSVLKLAG
-588 YLHDDAIALFGFNPK
+588 YLHDDVIALPGFNPK

-619 LYTECAQICLEL
+619 LYGECAQSCLEL
-631 ALGCE
+631 AVGCE
-636 DADEF
+636 DANEF

-652 FNSKGAQ
+652 FNLKGAQ

-679 LGKPNNES
+679 LGKPKSNNS
-687 DKFLEEYNGTE
+687 NQFLEEYNGAE
-698 LVCLYYRMKNR
+698 LLRLYYRMKNR
-709 EVVDKDY
+709 EIVDKDY
-716 ARALEKEKA
+716 ARALDEEEA
-725 AKDHEEINAYYV
+725 AKDYEEINVYYV

-744 GLVVVAKDKDQKK
+744 GLIVVAKDKKESKK
-757 DKKKDKEESKN
+757 ESKN
-768 KGMHEKLDLKPL
+768 KKMHEQLDLAPL
-780 EEGEIAPVIASKKEP
+780 EEGTIAPVISSQKEP
-795 SNASVLIKPH
+795 SSASVVIKPH

-813 IEEEPDSDYEKN
+813 IEEEPSDYEKN

-845 AYRIPKKS
+845 AYNIPKKS
-853 VLEYLNYHYGFY
+853 VLEYLNYHHGFY
-865 GLDHQALEES
+865 GLDYQALEES
-875 LELFENDAEIQAL
+875 LELFENDAKIQAL
-888 FKNLA
+888 FKNYA
-893 LKGEVAFLSRGV
+893 LRGEVAFLFEGV
-905 VSRIDVLLWDKG
+905 VSRIDVLLWDRG

-941 YAEFLQTQAPHFKI
+941 YAAFLQTQAPHFKI

>member
-1 MDTNRQ
+1 MDTKRQ

-67 NLESKE
+67 NLEDEKEKE
-73 KSHKENILKELEEKY
+73 KSQNILKELEEKY
-88 HLDPSLVQNSA
+88 RLNPSFVQNRA
-99 QKIYQRFLNAEIRIS
+99 QEIYQRFLNAEIRIS

-137 EVNEDTEAHQQQL
+137 EVNEDTKAHQQQL
-150 DERFLSALN
+150 NESFLSALN
-159 SEQLEELSVFITQ
+159 NKQLEELSVFIAQ
-172 CLSHNSYTSNSI
+172 CLSYDNYTSDSVLEWLRF
-184 LKLLRSLRNKLYLFD
+184 LKNKLYLFD
-199 PNKREPA
+199 PNKKEPA

-215 PRNLNKQIQSTEIAS
+215 LRNLNKQIQSVETAS
-230 DSAKKAIKCDDFR
+230 DKAKTAIKCDDFR
-243 GFLNSSLTWLK
+243 GFLNSSLTWLE
-254 KKSEYNFFK
+254 KKSEYCFFK
-263 KLKNE
+263 KIKDE
-268 IPTLESECEAIEN
+268 IPTLESECEEIEN
-281 DLKSYYEARETA
+281 DLKRYYEARESA

-301 IQLYDKAIS
+301 IQLYDKATS

-324 HALLSGYE
+324 HALLNGHE
-332 EVPAEFFY
+332 EMPAEFFY
-340 FRLDSKIAHI
+340 FRLDSRIAHI

-376 IGQAKWHRSV
+376 IGQAKWRRSV

-395 IYAFRGGFSSLF
+395 IYGFRGSFSSLF

-421 NHRSSPLIIHYVNTI
+421 NHRSSPLIINYVNTI

-442 NSSTTY
+442 NSPTAY
-448 LEQKYPE
+448 LEQKYPKA
-455 TSRNKH
+455 SSNKH
-461 ATDGYVKVSLV
+461 SKDGYVKVSLV
-472 ANERELLLEQISQE
+472 ADER
-486 AKNLLEHGKELLLEQ
+486 ELLLEQ

-510 EHGIEPKDITILCAT
+510 EHRIEPKDITLLCTT
-525 NKDALEIK
+525 NDDALEIK
-533 NYLQEN
+533 NYLQKN
-539 LSEIRPS
+539 LSAIRPS
-546 TESSAQLSQFVE
+546 TESSAKLSQFVE

-573 EYKPFYKHSVLKLAG
+573 PYKPFYKHSVLKLAG
-588 YLHDDAIALFGFNPK
+588 YLHDDAIALAGFNPK

-619 LYTECAQICLEL
+619 LYGECAQICLEL
-631 ALGCE
+631 AVGCE
-636 DADEF
+636 DANEF
-641 LEKLEAKKIAS
+641 LEKLEAKETAS
-652 FNSKGAQ
+652 FKAEGAQ

-679 LGKPNNES
+679 LGKPKTNNS
-687 DKFLEEYNGTE
+687 NQFLEEYSGTE
-698 LVCLYYRMKNR
+698 LMRLYYRMKNR

-716 ARALEKEKA
+716 ARALDKEEA
-725 AKDHEEINAYYV
+725 AKDHEETNVYYV

-744 GLVVVAKDKDQKK
+744 GLIVVAKDKGQKK
-757 DKKKDKEESKN
+757 DKKESKS
-768 KGMHEKLDLKPL
+768 KGMHEKLDLVPL
-780 EEGEIAPVIASKKEP
+780 EEGEIAPVISSQKEP

-813 IEEEPDSDYEKN
+813 IEEEPSDYEKN

-853 VLEYLNYHYGFY
+853 VLEYLNYHHGFY
-865 GLDHQALEES
+865 GLDYQALEES
-875 LELFENDAEIQAL
+875 LELFENDAKIQAL
-888 FKNLA
+888 FKNLV
-893 LKGEVAFLSRGV
+893 LRGEVAFLFEGV

-927 SQNYQQSHKAQVSH
+927 SQNYQQSHKVQVSH
-941 YAEFLQTQAPHFKI
+941 YAAFLQTQAPHFKI

>member
-1 MDTNRQ
+1 MDTKRQ

-56 ILDYLKILQKE
+56 ILDYLKILQQE
-67 NLESKE
+67 NLESGKE
-73 KSHKENILKELEEKY
+73 KSQNILKELEEKY
-88 HLDPSLVQNSA
+88 HLDPSLVRNSA

-137 EVNEDTEAHQQQL
+137 EVNEDTEAHQRQL
-150 DERFLSALN
+150 NEGFLSALN
-159 SEQLEELSVFITQ
+159 SEQLEELSAFIVQ
-172 CLSHNSYTSNSI
+172 CLSYDNYTSDSI
-184 LKLLRSLRNKLYLFD
+184 LERLRFLKNKLYLFD
-199 PNKREPA
+199 PNKQGPV

-215 PRNLNKQIQSTEIAS
+215 LRSLNNQIQSIETAS
-230 DSAKKAIKCDDFR
+230 DRAKIAIKCDDFR
-243 GFLNSSLTWLK
+243 GFLNSSLTWLE
-254 KKSEYNFFK
+254 KKSEYQSFK
-263 KLKNE
+263 KLKSE
-268 IPTLESECEAIEN
+268 IPTLESECEEIEN
-281 DLKSYYEARETA
+281 DLKRYYEAKETA
-293 LFKKFPKF
+293 IFKKFPKF
-301 IQLYDKAIS
+301 IQLYDNATS

-324 HALLSGYE
+324 HVLLNGYE
-332 EVPAEFFY
+332 EMPAEFFY

-350 LIDEFQDTS
+350 LIDEFQDTN

-395 IYAFRGGFSSLF
+395 IYAFRGSFSSLF

-421 NHRSSPLIIHYVNTI
+421 NHRSAPLIINYVNTI

-442 NSSTTY
+442 NSPTAY
-448 LEQKYPE
+448 LEQKYPKA
-455 TSRNKH
+455 SNNKH
-461 ATDGYVKVSLV
+461 VTEGYVKVSLV
-472 ANERELLLEQISQE
+472 ADE
-486 AKNLLEHGKELLLEQ
+486 KELLLNQ
-501 ILQEAKNLL
+501 VLQEAKNLL
-510 EHGIEPKDITILCAT
+510 DHRIDPKDITILCAT

-533 NYLQEN
+533 NYLQER
-539 LSEIRPS
+539 LSAIGPS
-546 TESSAQLSQFVE
+546 TESSARLSQLVE

-573 EYKPFYKHSVLKLAG
+573 PYKPFYKHSVLKLAG
-588 YLHDDAIALFGFNPK
+588 YLHDDAIALPGFNPK
-603 KESVAGFVWKV
+603 KESVASFVWKI
-614 MELFE
+614 MEQFK
-619 LYTECAQICLEL
+619 LYGEPAQSCLEL
-631 ALGCE
+631 AIGCE
-636 DADEF
+636 DANEF
-641 LEKLEAKKIAS
+641 LEKLEAKSIAS
-652 FNSKGAQ
+652 FNPKGAQ

-679 LGKPNNES
+679 LGKPNS
-687 DKFLEEYNGTE
+687 SHASQFLEEYDGAE
-698 LVCLYYRMKNR
+698 LACLYYRMKNR

-716 ARALEKEKA
+716 ARALDKEEA
-725 AKDHEEINAYYV
+725 AKDHEEINVYYV

-744 GLVVVAKDKDQKK
+744 GLIVVAKDKKESKK
-757 DKKKDKEESKN
+757 ESKN
-768 KGMHEKLDLKPL
+768 KTMREQLDLASL
-780 EEGEIAPVIASKKEP
+780 EEGEITPVISPQKEP
-795 SNASVLIKPH
+795 LMTSVVIKPH

-845 AYRIPKKS
+845 AYNIPKQS
-853 VLEYLNYHYGFY
+853 VLEYLNYHHGFY

-888 FKNLA
+888 FKNHA
-893 LKGEVAFLSRGV
+893 LRGEVAFLFQGV
-905 VSRIDVLLWDKG
+905 VSRIDVLLWDRG

-941 YAEFLQTQAPHFKI
+941 YAEFLRTQAPHFKI

>member
-1 MDTNRQ
+1 MDDTNRQ

-88 HLDPSLVQNSA
+88 RLDPSLVQNSA

-172 CLSHNSYTSNSI
+172 CLSYNSYTSDSI

-199 PNKREPA
+199 PNKRELA

-215 PRNLNKQIQSTEIAS
+215 LRSLNKQIQSTEKAS
-230 DSAKKAIKCDDFR
+230 DEAKKAIKCDDFR
-243 GFLNSSLTWLK
+243 GFLNSSLTWLE
-254 KKSEYNFFK
+254 KKSEYHYFK
-263 KLKNE
+263 KFKNE
-268 IPTLESECEAIEN
+268 IPALESECEEIEN
-281 DLKSYYEARETA
+281 DLKRYYEAKETA

-301 IQLYDKAIS
+301 IRLYDKATS
-310 KIQALDFDA
+310 KIQSLDFDA
-319 IKDKV
+319 ITDKV
-324 HALLSGYE
+324 HALLKGYE

-395 IYAFRGGFSSLF
+395 IYGFRGSFSSLF

-421 NHRSSPLIIHYVNTI
+421 NHRSSPLIIHYVNTV

-442 NSSTTY
+442 HFPTAY
-448 LEQKYPE
+448 LEQKHPKA
-455 TSRNKH
+455 SNNKH

-472 ANERELLLEQISQE
+472 ANE
-486 AKNLLEHGKELLLEQ
+486 KELLLKQ
-501 ILQEAKNLL
+501 ILQEAQNLL
-510 EHGIEPKDITILCAT
+510 EHRIEPKDITILCAT
-525 NKDALEIK
+525 NKDALKIK
-533 NYLQEN
+533 DYLQEK
-539 LSEIRPS
+539 LSAIRPS
-546 TESSAQLSQFVE
+546 TESSAKLSQFVE

-573 EYKPFYKHSVLKLAG
+573 PYKPFYKHSVLKLAG

-636 DADEF
+636 DANEF

-679 LGKPNNES
+679 LGKPKNDP
-687 DKFLEEYNGTE
+687 DKFLVEEYNGTE
-698 LVCLYYRMKNR
+698 LTRLYYRMKNR
-709 EVVDKDY
+709 EMVDKDY

-725 AKDHEEINAYYV
+725 AKDHEEINEYYV

-757 DKKKDKEESKN
+757 DKKESQN

-795 SNASVLIKPH
+795 SIASVLIKPH

-825 NDQEAINFGIA
+825 NDQEAIHFGIA

-893 LKGEVAFLSRGV
+893 LKGEVAFLFQGV
-905 VSRIDVLLWDKG
+905 VSRIDVLLWDRG

-941 YAEFLQTQAPHFKI
+941 YAEFLQTQAPHFKV

>member
-1 MDTNRQ
+1 MDTKRQ

-67 NLESKE
+67 NLEDEKEKE
-73 KSHKENILKELEEKY
+73 KSQNILKELEEKY
-88 HLDPSLVQNSA
+88 RLNPSFVQNSA
-99 QKIYQRFLNAEIRIS
+99 QEIYQRFLNAEIRIS

-137 EVNEDTEAHQQQL
+137 EVNEDTKAHQQQL
-150 DERFLSALN
+150 NEGFLSALN
-159 SEQLEELSVFITQ
+159 GEQLEELSVFIAQ
-172 CLSHNSYTSNSI
+172 CLSYDSYTSDSI
-184 LKLLRSLRNKLYLFD
+184 LERLRFLKNKLYLFD
-199 PNKREPA
+199 PNKKDPV
-206 FDEEGFLEK
+206 FNEEGFLEK
-215 PRNLNKQIQSTEIAS
+215 LRSLNQQIQNIETAS
-230 DSAKKAIKCDDFR
+230 NEAKKAIKCDDFR
-243 GFLNSSLTWLK
+243 GFLNSSLTWLEK
-254 KKSEYNFFK
+254 KGEYRYFK
-263 KLKNE
+263 KFKDE
-268 IPTLESECEAIEN
+268 IPTLESECEEIEN
-281 DLKSYYEARETA
+281 DLKRYYEARESA

-301 IQLYDKAIS
+301 IQLYDKATS

-324 HALLSGYE
+324 HALLNGYE
-332 EVPAEFFY
+332 EMPAEFFY
-340 FRLDSKIAHI
+340 FRLDSRIAHI

-395 IYAFRGGFSSLF
+395 IYGFRGSFSSLF

-416 DNLEF
+416 DNLPF
-421 NHRSSPLIIHYVNTI
+421 NHRSSPLIINYVNTI

-442 NSSTTY
+442 NSPTAY
-448 LEQKYPE
+448 WEQKYPKA
-455 TSRNKH
+455 SSNKH
-461 ATDGYVKVSLV
+461 ARDGYVKVSLV
-472 ANERELLLEQISQE
+472 ADER
-486 AKNLLEHGKELLLEQ
+486 ELLLEQ

-510 EHGIEPKDITILCAT
+510 EHRIDPKDITLLCAT
-525 NKDALEIK
+525 NDDALEIK
-533 NYLQEN
+533 NYLQKN
-539 LSEIRPS
+539 LSAINPS
-546 TESSAQLSQFVE
+546 TESSAKLSQFVE

-573 EYKPFYKHSVLKLAG
+573 PYKPFYKHSVLKLAG
-588 YLHDDAIALFGFNPK
+588 YLHDDAIALAGFNPK

-619 LYTECAQICLEL
+619 LYGECAQICLEL
-631 ALGCE
+631 AVGCE

-641 LEKLEAKKIAS
+641 LKKLEAKEIAS
-652 FNSKGAQ
+652 FKAEGAQ

-679 LGKPNNES
+679 LGKPKTNNS
-687 DKFLEEYNGTE
+687 NQFLEEYSGTE
-698 LVCLYYRMKNR
+698 LTRLYYRMKNR

-716 ARALEKEKA
+716 ARALDKEEA
-725 AKDHEEINAYYV
+725 AKNHEETNVYYV

-744 GLVVVAKDKDQKK
+744 GLIVVAKDK
-757 DKKKDKEESKN
+757 
-768 KGMHEKLDLKPL
+768 KGNEKLDLAPL
-780 EEGEIAPVIASKKEP
+780 EEGEIAPVISSQKELSIP
-795 SNASVLIKPH
+795 SVLIKPH

-813 IEEEPDSDYEKN
+813 IEEEPSDYEKN

-853 VLEYLNYHYGFY
+853 VLEYLNYHHGFY
-865 GLDHQALEES
+865 GLDYQALEES
-875 LELFENDAEIQAL
+875 LELFENDAKIQAL

-893 LKGEVAFLSRGV
+893 LRGEVAFLFEGV

-941 YAEFLQTQAPHFKI
+941 YAAFLQTQAPHFKI

>member
-1 MDTNRQ
+1 MDTKRQ

-67 NLESKE
+67 NLEDEKEKE
-73 KSHKENILKELEEKY
+73 KSQNILKELEEKY
-88 HLDPSLVQNSA
+88 RLNPSLVQNSA

-137 EVNEDTEAHQQQL
+137 EVNEDTKAHQQQL
-150 DERFLSALN
+150 NASFLSALDN
-159 SEQLEELSVFITQ
+159 KQLEELSVFITQ
-172 CLSHNSYTSNSI
+172 CLSYDSYTSDSI
-184 LKLLRSLRNKLYLFD
+184 LERLRFLKNKLYLFD
-199 PNKREPA
+199 PNKKDSV

-215 PRNLNKQIQSTEIAS
+215 LRSLNQQIQSVETAS
-230 DSAKKAIKCDDFR
+230 NEAKKAIKCDDFR
-243 GFLNSSLTWLK
+243 GFLNSSLTWLE
-254 KKSEYNFFK
+254 KKSEYRYFK
-263 KLKNE
+263 KFKDE
-268 IPTLESECEAIEN
+268 IPTLESACEEIEN
-281 DLKSYYEARETA
+281 DLKRYYEARESA

-301 IQLYDKAIS
+301 IQLYDKATS

-324 HALLSGYE
+324 HALLNGYE
-332 EVPAEFFY
+332 EMPAEFFY

-395 IYAFRGGFSSLF
+395 IYGFRGSFSSLF

-416 DNLEF
+416 DNLPF
-421 NHRSSPLIIHYVNTI
+421 NHRSSPLIINYVNTI

-442 NSSTTY
+442 NSPTAY
-448 LEQKYPE
+448 LEQKYPKA
-455 TSRNKH
+455 SSNKH
-461 ATDGYVKVSLV
+461 ARDGYVKVSLV
-472 ANERELLLEQISQE
+472 ADER
-486 AKNLLEHGKELLLEQ
+486 ELLLEQ

-510 EHGIEPKDITILCAT
+510 EHRIEPKDITLLCAT
-525 NKDALEIK
+525 NDDALEIK
-533 NYLQEN
+533 NYLQKN
-539 LSEIRPS
+539 LSAINPS
-546 TESSAQLSQFVE
+546 TESSAKLSQFVE

-573 EYKPFYKHSVLKLAG
+573 PYKPFYKHSVLKLAG
-588 YLHDDAIALFGFNPK
+588 YLHDDAIALAGFNPK

-619 LYTECAQICLEL
+619 LYGECAQICLEL
-631 ALGCE
+631 AVGCE

-641 LEKLEAKKIAS
+641 LKKLEAKEIAS
-652 FNSKGAQ
+652 FKAEGAQ

-679 LGKPNNES
+679 LGKPKTNNS
-687 DKFLEEYNGTE
+687 NQFLEEYSGTE
-698 LVCLYYRMKNR
+698 LTRLYYRMKNR

-716 ARALEKEKA
+716 ARTLDKEEA
-725 AKDHEEINAYYV
+725 AKNHEETNVYYV

-744 GLVVVAKDKDQKK
+744 GLIVVAKDKDQKK
-757 DKKKDKEESKN
+757 DKKESKN
-768 KGMHEKLDLKPL
+768 KGMREKLDLAPL
-780 EEGEIAPVIASKKEP
+780 EEGEIAPVISSQKEP
-795 SNASVLIKPH
+795 SPESVVIKPH

-813 IEEEPDSDYEKN
+813 IEEEPSDYEKN
-825 NDQEAINFGIA
+825 DDQEAINFGIA

-845 AYRIPKKS
+845 AYNIPKKS
-853 VLEYLNYHYGFY
+853 ILEYLNYHHGFY
-865 GLDHQALEES
+865 GLDYQALEES
-875 LELFENDAEIQAL
+875 LELFENDAKIQAL

-893 LKGEVAFLSRGV
+893 LKGEVAFLFEGV

-941 YAEFLQTQAPHFKI
+941 YAAFLQTQAPHFKI

>member
-1 MDTNRQ
+1 MDTKRQ

-67 NLESKE
+67 NLENEKE
-73 KSHKENILKELEEKY
+73 KSQNILKELEEKY
-88 HLDPSLVQNSA
+88 HLDPSLVRNSA
-99 QKIYQRFLNAEIRIS
+99 PKIYQRFLNAEIRIS

-137 EVNEDTEAHQQQL
+137 EVNEDTKLHQQQL
-150 DERFLSALN
+150 NEGFLSALN
-159 SEQLEELSVFITQ
+159 NEQLEELSVFIVQ
-172 CLSHNSYTSNSI
+172 CLSHESYTSDSI
-184 LKLLRSLRNKLYLFD
+184 LERLRFLKNKLYLFD
-199 PNKREPA
+199 PNKKEPA

-215 PRNLNKQIQSTEIAS
+215 LRSLNEQIQSIETAS
-230 DSAKKAIKCDDFR
+230 DRAKTAIKCDSFR
-243 GFLNSSLTWLK
+243 GFLNSSLTWLE
-254 KKSEYNFFK
+254 KKSEYQSFK
-263 KLKNE
+263 KLKSE
-268 IPTLESECEAIEN
+268 IPTLESECKEIEN
-281 DLKSYYEARETA
+281 DLKRYYEAKETA
-293 LFKKFPKF
+293 IFKKFPKF
-301 IQLYDKAIS
+301 IQLYDNATS

-324 HALLSGYE
+324 HVLLNGYE
-332 EVPAEFFY
+332 ELPAEFFY

-395 IYAFRGGFSSLF
+395 IYAFRGSFSSLF
-407 ESVSKDFYH
+407 ESVAKDFYH
-416 DNLEF
+416 DNLQF
-421 NHRSSPLIIHYVNTI
+421 NHRSAPLIINYVNTI

-442 NSSTTY
+442 NSPTAY
-448 LEQKYPE
+448 LEQKYPK
-455 TSRNKH
+455 TSQNKH
-461 ATDGYVKVSLV
+461 VTDGYVKVSLV
-472 ANERELLLEQISQE
+472 ADERELLLDQVLQE
-486 AKNLLEHGKELLLEQ
+486 AQNLLEHR
-501 ILQEAKNLL
+501 ID
-510 EHGIEPKDITILCAT
+510 PKDITILCAT
-525 NKDALEIK
+525 NDDALEIK
-533 NYLQEN
+533 NYLQER
-539 LSEIRPS
+539 LSAIRPS
-546 TESSAQLSQFVE
+546 TESSARLSQFVE

-573 EYKPFYKHSVLKLAG
+573 PYKPFYKHSVLKLAG
-588 YLHDDAIALFGFNPK
+588 YLHDDAIALAGFNPK

-619 LYTECAQICLEL
+619 LYGECVQSCLEL
-631 ALGCE
+631 AVGCE
-636 DADEF
+636 DANDF

-652 FNSKGAQ
+652 SHSKGAQ

-679 LGKPNNES
+679 LGNPNSSHSNQL
-687 DKFLEEYNGTE
+687 LEEYNGAE
-698 LVCLYYRMKNR
+698 LLRLYYRMKNR

-716 ARALEKEKA
+716 ARALDKEEA
-725 AKDHEEINAYYV
+725 AKNHEEINVYYV

-744 GLVVVAKDKDQKK
+744 GLIVVAKDKKESKK
-757 DKKKDKEESKN
+757 ESKN
-768 KGMHEKLDLKPL
+768 KTMREQLDLAPL
-780 EEGEIAPVIASKKEP
+780 EEGEITPVISPQKEP
-795 SNASVLIKPH
+795 LITSTLIKPH

-813 IEEEPDSDYEKN
+813 IEEEPSDYEKN

-845 AYRIPKKS
+845 AYNIPKKS
-853 VLEYLNYHYGFY
+853 VLEYLNYHHGFY

-875 LELFENDAEIQAL
+875 LELFENDAEIQVL
-888 FKNLA
+888 FKNYA
-893 LKGEVAFLSRGV
+893 LRGEAAFLFEGV
-905 VSRIDVLLWDKG
+905 VSRIDVLLWDRG
-917 QNLYVLDYKS
+917 QNLCVLDYKS

-941 YAEFLQTQAPHFKI
+941 YAEFLKTQAPHFKI

>member
-1 MDTNRQ
+1 
-7 CMALKASAGSGKTF
+7 MALKASAGSGKTF

-67 NLESKE
+67 DLENEKE
-73 KSHKENILKELEEKY
+73 KSQNILKELEEKY
-88 HLDPSLVQNSA
+88 HLNPDLVRNSA
-99 QKIYQRFLNAEIRIS
+99 PKIYQRFLNAEIRIS

-137 EVNEDTEAHQQQL
+137 EVNEDTKAHQQQL
-150 DERFLSALN
+150 NESFLSALN
-159 SEQLEELSVFITQ
+159 GEQLEELSIFIAQ
-172 CLSHNSYTSNSI
+172 CLSYDNYTSDSI
-184 LKLLRSLRNKLYLFD
+184 LERLRFLKNKLYLFD
-199 PNKREPA
+199 PNKKEPA

-215 PRNLNKQIQSTEIAS
+215 LRSLNNQIQSIETAS
-230 DSAKKAIKCDDFR
+230 DRAKTAIKCDSFR
-243 GFLNSSLTWLK
+243 GFLNSSLTWLE
-254 KKSEYNFFK
+254 KKSEYQSFK
-263 KLKNE
+263 KLKSE
-268 IPTLESECEAIEN
+268 IPTLESECEEIEN
-281 DLKSYYEARETA
+281 DLKRYYEAKETA
-293 LFKKFPKF
+293 IFKKFPKF
-301 IQLYDKAIS
+301 IQLYDNATS

-324 HALLSGYE
+324 HVLLNGYE
-332 EVPAEFFY
+332 EMPAEFFY

-395 IYAFRGGFSSLF
+395 IYAFRGSFSSLF
-407 ESVSKDFYH
+407 ESVAKDFYH
-416 DNLEF
+416 DNLQF
-421 NHRSSPLIIHYVNTI
+421 NHRSSPLIISYVNTI

-442 NSSTTY
+442 NSPTAY
-448 LEQKYPE
+448 LEQKYPK
-455 TSRNKH
+455 TSQNKH
-461 ATDGYVKVSLV
+461 VADGYVKVSLV
-472 ANERELLLEQISQE
+472 ADDR
-486 AKNLLEHGKELLLEQ
+486 ELLLEQ
-501 ILQEAKNLL
+501 ILQEAQNLL
-510 EHGIEPKDITILCAT
+510 DHRIDPKDITILCAT

-539 LSEIRPS
+539 LSAIRPS
-546 TESSAQLSQFVE
+546 TESSANLSQFVE

-563 NALEYALAEE
+563 NALKYALAEE
-573 EYKPFYKHSVLKLAG
+573 PYKPFYKHSVLKLAG
-588 YLHDDAIALFGFNPK
+588 YLHDDVIALAGFNPK

-619 LYTECAQICLEL
+619 LYGECAQICLEL
-631 ALGCE
+631 AVGCE

-641 LEKLEAKKIAS
+641 LEKLEAKEIAS
-652 FNSKGAQ
+652 FNLEGAQ

-679 LGKPNNES
+679 LGKPNSSHSNQ
-687 DKFLEEYNGTE
+687 FLEEYDGTE
-698 LVCLYYRMKNR
+698 LTRLYYRMKNR
-709 EVVDKDY
+709 EAVDKDY
-716 ARALEKEKA
+716 ARALDKEEA
-725 AKDHEEINAYYV
+725 AKDHEETNVYYV

-744 GLVVVAKDKDQKK
+744 GLIVVAKDKKESKK
-757 DKKKDKEESKN
+757 ESKN
-768 KGMHEKLDLKPL
+768 KTMREQLDLAPL
-780 EEGEIAPVIASKKEP
+780 EEGEIMPVISSQKEP
-795 SNASVLIKPH
+795 LIPSVVIKPH

-813 IEEEPDSDYEKN
+813 IEEEPSDYEKN

-845 AYRIPKKS
+845 AYNIPKKS
-853 VLEYLNYHYGFY
+853 VLEYLNYHHGFY
-865 GLDHQALEES
+865 GLDYQALEES
-875 LELFENDAEIQAL
+875 LELFENDAKIQAL

-893 LKGEVAFLSRGV
+893 LRGEVAFLFEGV

-927 SQNYQQSHKAQVSH
+927 SQNYQQSHKAQISH
-941 YAEFLQTQAPHFKI
+941 YAAFLQTQAPHFKI

>member
-1 MDTNRQ
+1 MDTKRQ

-67 NLESKE
+67 SLESGKE
-73 KSHKENILKELEEKY
+73 KSQNILKELEEKY
-88 HLDPSLVQNSA
+88 HLDPSLVRNSA

-137 EVNEDTEAHQQQL
+137 EVNEDTEAHQRQL
-150 DERFLSALN
+150 NESFLSALN
-159 SEQLEELSVFITQ
+159 SEQLEELSAFIVQ
-172 CLSHNSYTSNSI
+172 CLSYESYTSDSI
-184 LKLLRSLRNKLYLFD
+184 LERLRFLKNKLYLFD
-199 PNKREPA
+199 PNKQGPV

-215 PRNLNKQIQSTEIAS
+215 LRSLNNQIQSIEIAS
-230 DSAKKAIKCDDFR
+230 DRAKTAIKCDDFR
-243 GFLNSSLTWLK
+243 GFLNSSLTWLE
-254 KKSEYNFFK
+254 KKSEYQSFK
-263 KLKNE
+263 KLKSE
-268 IPTLESECEAIEN
+268 IPTLESECEEIEN
-281 DLKSYYEARETA
+281 DLKRYYEAKETA
-293 LFKKFPKF
+293 IFKKFPKF
-301 IQLYDKAIS
+301 IQLYDNATS

-324 HALLSGYE
+324 HVLLNGYE
-332 EVPAEFFY
+332 EMPAEFFY

-376 IGQAKWHRSV
+376 IGQAKWCRSV

-395 IYAFRGGFSSLF
+395 IYAFRGSFSSLF

-421 NHRSSPLIIHYVNTI
+421 NHRSAPLIINYVNTI

-442 NSSTTY
+442 NSPTAY
-448 LEQKYPE
+448 LEQKYPKA
-455 TSRNKH
+455 SNNKH
-461 ATDGYVKVSLV
+461 VTEGYVKVSLV
-472 ANERELLLEQISQE
+472 ADE
-486 AKNLLEHGKELLLEQ
+486 KELLLEQ

-510 EHGIEPKDITILCAT
+510 DHRIDPKDITILCAT

-533 NYLQEN
+533 NYLQER
-539 LSEIRPS
+539 LSAIRPS
-546 TESSAQLSQFVE
+546 TESSTRLSQLVE

-573 EYKPFYKHSVLKLAG
+573 PYKPFYKYSVLKLAG
-588 YLHDDAIALFGFNPK
+588 YLHDDAIALPGFNPK
-603 KESVAGFVWKV
+603 KESVASFVWKI
-614 MELFE
+614 MEQFK
-619 LYTECAQICLEL
+619 LYGEPAQSCLEL
-631 ALGCE
+631 AVGCE
-636 DADEF
+636 DADGF
-641 LEKLEAKKIAS
+641 LEKLETKEIAS
-652 FNSKGAQ
+652 FNPKGAQ
-659 IMTIHKSKGMQFPY
+659 IITIHGSKGMQFPY

-679 LGKPNNES
+679 LGKPNSSHSNQL
-687 DKFLEEYNGTE
+687 LEEYDGAE
-698 LVCLYYRMKNR
+698 LARLYYRMKNR

-716 ARALEKEKA
+716 ARALDKEEA
-725 AKDHEEINAYYV
+725 AKDHEEINVYYV

-744 GLVVVAKDKDQKK
+744 GLIVVAKDKKESKK
-757 DKKKDKEESKN
+757 ESKN
-768 KGMHEKLDLKPL
+768 KTMREKLDLAPL
-780 EEGEIAPVIASKKEP
+780 EEGEITPVISPQKEP
-795 SNASVLIKPH
+795 LITSVVIKPH

-845 AYRIPKKS
+845 AYRIPKQS

-865 GLDHQALEES
+865 GLDYQALEES
-875 LELFENDAEIQAL
+875 LELFENDVEIQAL
-888 FKNLA
+888 FKNHA
-893 LKGEVAFLSRGV
+893 LKGEAAFLFEGV
-905 VSRIDVLLWDKG
+905 VSRIDVLLWDRG

-941 YAEFLQTQAPHFKI
+941 YAEFLRTQAPHFKI

>member
-1 MDTNRQ
+1 MDTKRQ

-67 NLESKE
+67 NLEDEKEKE
-73 KSHKENILKELEEKY
+73 KSQNILKELEEKY
-88 HLDPSLVQNSA
+88 RLNPSFVQNRA
-99 QKIYQRFLNAEIRIS
+99 QEIYQRFLNAEIRIS

-137 EVNEDTEAHQQQL
+137 EVNEDTKVHQQQL
-150 DERFLSALN
+150 NKSFLSALN
-159 SEQLEELSVFITQ
+159 NKQLEELSVFIAQ
-172 CLSHNSYTSNSI
+172 CLSYDSYTSDSI
-184 LKLLRSLRNKLYLFD
+184 LEWLRFLKNKLYLFD
-199 PNKREPA
+199 PNKKESA
-206 FDEEGFLEK
+206 FDEKGFLEK
-215 PRNLNKQIQSTEIAS
+215 LRNLNKQIQNIETAS
-230 DSAKKAIKCDDFR
+230 NEAKKAIKCDDFR
-243 GFLNSSLTWLK
+243 GFLNSSLTWLE
-254 KKSEYNFFK
+254 KKSEYRYFK
-263 KLKNE
+263 KFKDE
-268 IPTLESECEAIEN
+268 IPTLESECEEIEN
-281 DLKSYYEARETA
+281 DLKRYYEARESA

-301 IQLYDKAIS
+301 IQLYDKATS

-324 HALLSGYE
+324 HALLNGYE
-332 EVPAEFFY
+332 EMPAEFFY
-340 FRLDSKIAHI
+340 FRLDSKIVHI

-395 IYAFRGGFSSLF
+395 IYGFRGSFSSLF
-407 ESVSKDFYH
+407 EGVSKDFYH
-416 DNLEF
+416 DNLPF
-421 NHRSSPLIIHYVNTI
+421 NHRSSPLIINYVNTI

-442 NSSTTY
+442 NSPTAY
-448 LEQKYPE
+448 LEQKYPKA
-455 TSRNKH
+455 SSNNH
-461 ATDGYVKVSLV
+461 ARDGYVKVSLV
-472 ANERELLLEQISQE
+472 ADER
-486 AKNLLEHGKELLLEQ
+486 ELLLEQ

-510 EHGIEPKDITILCAT
+510 EHRIDPKDITLLCT
-525 NKDALEIK
+525 RNKDALEIK
-533 NYLQEN
+533 NYLQKN
-539 LSEIRPS
+539 LSAIRPS
-546 TESSAQLSQFVE
+546 TESSAELSQFVE

-573 EYKPFYKHSVLKLAG
+573 PYKPFYKHSVLKLAG
-588 YLHDDAIALFGFNPK
+588 YLHDDAIALAGFNPK

-619 LYTECAQICLEL
+619 LYGECAQICLEL
-631 ALGCE
+631 AVGCE
-636 DADEF
+636 DANEF
-641 LEKLEAKKIAS
+641 LEKLEAKEIAS
-652 FNSKGAQ
+652 FKAEGAQ

-679 LGKPNNES
+679 LGKPKTNNS
-687 DKFLEEYNGTE
+687 NQFLEEYSGTE
-698 LVCLYYRMKNR
+698 LTRLYYRMKNR

-716 ARALEKEKA
+716 ARALDKEEA
-725 AKDHEEINAYYV
+725 AKDHEETNVYYV

-744 GLVVVAKDKDQKK
+744 GLIVVAKDKDQKK
-757 DKKKDKEESKN
+757 DKKESKN
-768 KGMHEKLDLKPL
+768 KGMHEKLDLAPL
-780 EEGEIAPVIASKKEP
+780 EEGTIVPVISSQKEP
-795 SNASVLIKPH
+795 SSASVVIKPH

-813 IEEEPDSDYEKN
+813 IEEEPSDYEKN

-853 VLEYLNYHYGFY
+853 VLEYLNYHHGFY
-865 GLDHQALEES
+865 GLDYQALEES
-875 LELFENDAEIQAL
+875 LELFENDAKIQAL

-893 LKGEVAFLSRGV
+893 LRGEVAFLFEGV

-941 YAEFLQTQAPHFKI
+941 YAAFLQTQTPHFKI

>member
-1 MDTNRQ
+1 MDTKRQ

-67 NLESKE
+67 NLEDEKEKE
-73 KSHKENILKELEEKY
+73 KSQNILKELEEKY
-88 HLDPSLVQNSA
+88 RLDPSFVQNSA

-137 EVNEDTEAHQQQL
+137 EVNEDTKAHQQRL
-150 DERFLSALN
+150 NEGFLSALN
-159 SEQLEELSVFITQ
+159 NEQLEELSVFITQ
-172 CLSHNSYTSNSI
+172 CLSYDSYTSDSI
-184 LKLLRSLRNKLYLFD
+184 LERLRFLKNKLYLFD
-199 PNKREPA
+199 PNKKEPA
-206 FDEEGFLEK
+206 FDEKDFLEK
-215 PRNLNKQIQSTEIAS
+215 LRSLNQQIQNIETAS
-230 DSAKKAIKCDDFR
+230 NEAKKAIKCDDFR
-243 GFLNSSLTWLK
+243 GFLNSSLTWLE
-254 KKSEYNFFK
+254 KKSEYRYFK
-263 KLKNE
+263 KFKDE
-268 IPTLESECEAIEN
+268 IPTLESECEEIEN
-281 DLKSYYEARETA
+281 DLKRYYEARESA

-301 IQLYDKAIS
+301 IQLYDKATS

-324 HALLSGYE
+324 HALLNGYE
-332 EVPAEFFY
+332 EMPAEFFY
-340 FRLDSKIAHI
+340 FRLDSKIVHI

-395 IYAFRGGFSSLF
+395 IYGFRGSFSSLF

-416 DNLEF
+416 DNLQF
-421 NHRSSPLIIHYVNTI
+421 NHRSSPLIINYVNTI

-442 NSSTTY
+442 NSPTAY
-448 LEQKYPE
+448 LEQKYPKA
-455 TSRNKH
+455 SSNNH
-461 ATDGYVKVSLV
+461 AKDGYVKVSLV
-472 ANERELLLEQISQE
+472 ADER
-486 AKNLLEHGKELLLEQ
+486 ELLLEQ

-510 EHGIEPKDITILCAT
+510 EHRIDPKDITILCAR

-533 NYLQEN
+533 NYLQKN
-539 LSEIRPS
+539 LSEICPS
-546 TESSAQLSQFVE
+546 TESSAKLSQFVE

-573 EYKPFYKHSVLKLAG
+573 PYKPFYKHSVLKLAG
-588 YLHDDAIALFGFNPK
+588 YLHDDAIALAGFNSK

-631 ALGCE
+631 AVGCE
-636 DADEF
+636 DANEF
-641 LEKLEAKKIAS
+641 LKKLEAKEIAS
-652 FNSKGAQ
+652 FKAEGAQ

-679 LGKPNNES
+679 LGKPKSNNS
-687 DKFLEEYNGTE
+687 NQFLEEYSGTE
-698 LVCLYYRMKNR
+698 LTCLYYRMKNR

-716 ARALEKEKA
+716 ARALDKEEA
-725 AKDHEEINAYYV
+725 AKDHEETNVYYV

-744 GLVVVAKDKDQKK
+744 GLIVVAKDKDQKK
-757 DKKKDKEESKN
+757 DKKESKN
-768 KGMHEKLDLKPL
+768 KGMREKLDLAPL
-780 EEGEIAPVIASKKEP
+780 EEGEIVPVISPQKEP
-795 SNASVLIKPH
+795 LIPSIVIKPH
-805 AYGEQVQE
+805 SYGEQVQE
-813 IEEEPDSDYEKN
+813 IEEEPSDYEKN

-853 VLEYLNYHYGFY
+853 VLEYLNYHHGFY
-865 GLDHQALEES
+865 GLDYQALEES
-875 LELFENDAEIQAL
+875 LELFENDAKIQAL

-893 LKGEVAFLSRGV
+893 LRGEVAFLFEGV
-905 VSRIDVLLWDKG
+905 VSRIDVLLWDRG

-927 SQNYQQSHKAQVSH
+927 SQNYQQSHKVQVSH
-941 YAEFLQTQAPHFKI
+941 YAAFLQTQAPHFKI

>member
-1 MDTNRQ
+1 MDTKRQ

-56 ILDYLKILQKE
+56 ILDYLKILQQE
-67 NLESKE
+67 NLENEKE
-73 KSHKENILKELEEKY
+73 KSQNILKELEEKY

-137 EVNEDTEAHQQQL
+137 EVNEDTKAHQQQL
-150 DERFLSALN
+150 NEGFLSALN
-159 SEQLEELSVFITQ
+159 NEQLEELSAFIVQ
-172 CLSHNSYTSNSI
+172 CLSHESYTSDSI
-184 LKLLRSLRNKLYLFD
+184 LERLRFLKNKLYLFD
-199 PNKREPA
+199 PNKKEPA

-215 PRNLNKQIQSTEIAS
+215 LRSLNNQIQSVETAS
-230 DSAKKAIKCDDFR
+230 DKAKTAIKCDSFR
-243 GFLNSSLTWLK
+243 GFLNSSLTWLE
-254 KKSEYNFFK
+254 KKSEYLYFK
-263 KLKNE
+263 KLKSE
-268 IPTLESECEAIEN
+268 IPTLESECEEIEN
-281 DLKSYYEARETA
+281 DLKRYYEAKETA
-293 LFKKFPKF
+293 IFKKFPKF
-301 IQLYDKAIS
+301 IQLYDKATS

-324 HALLSGYE
+324 HVLLNGYE
-332 EVPAEFFY
+332 EMPAEFFY

-395 IYAFRGGFSSLF
+395 IYAFRGSFSSLF

-421 NHRSSPLIIHYVNTI
+421 NHRSAPLIINYVNTI
-436 FKKAYQ
+436 FKRAYQ
-442 NSSTTY
+442 NSPTAY
-448 LEQKYPE
+448 LEQKYPK
-455 TSRNKH
+455 TSQNKH

-472 ANERELLLEQISQE
+472 ADER
-486 AKNLLEHGKELLLEQ
+486 ELLLEQ
-501 ILQEAKNLL
+501 ILQEAQNLL
-510 EHGIEPKDITILCAT
+510 DHHIDPKNITILCTT
-525 NKDALEIK
+525 NDDALEIK
-533 NYLQEN
+533 NYLQERLN
-539 LSEIRPS
+539 AIRPS
-546 TESSAQLSQFVE
+546 TESSARLSQFVE

-573 EYKPFYKHSVLKLAG
+573 PYKPFYKHSVLKLAG
-588 YLHDDAIALFGFNPK
+588 YLHDDVIALPGFNPK

-619 LYTECAQICLEL
+619 LYGEPAQSCLEL
-631 ALGCE
+631 AVGCE
-636 DADEF
+636 DANDF
-641 LEKLEAKKIAS
+641 LEKLEAKSIAS

-679 LGKPNNES
+679 LGNPKSNHSNQL
-687 DKFLEEYNGTE
+687 LEEYSGAE
-698 LVCLYYRMKNR
+698 LARLYYRMKNR

-716 ARALEKEKA
+716 ARALDKEEA
-725 AKDHEEINAYYV
+725 AKDHEEINVYYV

-744 GLVVVAKDKDQKK
+744 GLIVVAKDKKESKK
-757 DKKKDKEESKN
+757 ESKN
-768 KGMHEKLDLKPL
+768 KIMREQLDLAPL
-780 EEGEIAPVIASKKEP
+780 EEGEIMPVISHKKEP
-795 SNASVLIKPH
+795 LITSALIKPH

-845 AYRIPKKS
+845 AYNIPKKS
-853 VLEYLNYHYGFY
+853 VLEYLNYHHGFY
-865 GLDHQALEES
+865 GLDYQALEES
-875 LELFENDAEIQAL
+875 LELFENDTEIQTL
-888 FKNLA
+888 FKNNA
-893 LKGEVAFLSRGV
+893 LKGEAAFLFQGV
-905 VSRIDVLLWDKG
+905 VSRIDVLLWDRG
-917 QNLYVLDYKS
+917 QNLCVLDYKS

-941 YAEFLQTQAPHFKI
+941 YAEFLKTQAPHFKI

>member
-1 MDTNRQ
+1 MDTKRQ

-67 NLESKE
+67 NLESGKE
-73 KSHKENILKELEEKY
+73 KSQNILKELEEKY
-88 HLDPSLVQNSA
+88 HLDPSLVRNSA

-137 EVNEDTEAHQQQL
+137 EVNEDTKAYQTCLNEG
-150 DERFLSALN
+150 FLSALN
-159 SEQLEELSVFITQ
+159 NEQFEELSAFIVQ
-172 CLSHNSYTSNSI
+172 CLSYESYTSDSI
-184 LKLLRSLRNKLYLFD
+184 LERLRFLKNKLYLFD
-199 PNKREPA
+199 PNKKEPA

-215 PRNLNKQIQSTEIAS
+215 LRSLNNQIQNIETAS
-230 DSAKKAIKCDDFR
+230 DRAKEAIKCDSFR
-243 GFLNSSLTWLK
+243 GFLNSSLTWLE
-254 KKSEYNFFK
+254 KKSEYQSFK

-268 IPTLESECEAIEN
+268 IPTLESECEEIEN
-281 DLKSYYEARETA
+281 DLKRYYEAKETA
-293 LFKKFPKF
+293 IFKKFPKF
-301 IQLYDKAIS
+301 IQLYDNATS

-324 HALLSGYE
+324 HVLLNGYE
-332 EVPAEFFY
+332 EMPAEFFY

-395 IYAFRGGFSSLF
+395 IYAFRGSFSSLF

-421 NHRSSPLIIHYVNTI
+421 NHRSAPLIINYVNTI

-442 NSSTTY
+442 NSPTAY
-448 LEQKYPE
+448 LEQKYPKA
-455 TSRNKH
+455 SNNKH

-472 ANERELLLEQISQE
+472 ADERELLLNQV
-486 AKNLLEHGKELLLEQ
+486 
-501 ILQEAKNLL
+501 LQEAQNLL
-510 EHGIEPKDITILCAT
+510 DHHIDSKDITILCTT

-533 NYLQEN
+533 NYLQER
-539 LSEIRPS
+539 LSAIRPS
-546 TESSAQLSQFVE
+546 TESSARLSQLVE

-573 EYKPFYKHSVLKLAG
+573 PYKPFYKHSVLKLAG
-588 YLHDDAIALFGFNPK
+588 YLHDDAIALPGFNPK
-603 KESVAGFVWKV
+603 KESVAGFVWKI
-614 MELFE
+614 MEQFK
-619 LYTECAQICLEL
+619 LYGEPAQSCLEL
-631 ALGCE
+631 AIGCE
-636 DADEF
+636 DANEF
-641 LEKLEAKKIAS
+641 LEKLEAKEIAS
-652 FNSKGAQ
+652 FNPKGAQ

-673 VIVCER
+673 VIVCEC
-679 LGKPNNES
+679 LGKPNSSHANQL
-687 DKFLEEYNGTE
+687 LEEYNGAE
-698 LVCLYYRMKNR
+698 LARLYYRMKNR

-716 ARALEKEKA
+716 ARALDKEEA
-725 AKDHEEINAYYV
+725 AKDHEEINVYYV

-744 GLVVVAKDKDQKK
+744 GLIVVAKDKKESKK
-757 DKKKDKEESKN
+757 ESKN
-768 KGMHEKLDLKPL
+768 KKMREKLDLVPL
-780 EEGEIAPVIASKKEP
+780 EEGEIAPVISSQKEP
-795 SNASVLIKPH
+795 LITSVVVKPH

-845 AYRIPKKS
+845 AYNIPKQS

-865 GLDHQALEES
+865 GLDYQALEES
-875 LELFENDAEIQAL
+875 LELFENDAGIQAL
-888 FKNLA
+888 FKNHA
-893 LKGEVAFLSRGV
+893 LKGEAAFLFQGV
-905 VSRIDVLLWDKG
+905 VSRIDVLLWDRG

-941 YAEFLQTQAPHFKI
+941 YAEFLKTQAPHFKI

>member
-1 MDTNRQ
+1 MDTKRQ

-56 ILDYLKILQKE
+56 ILDYLRILQKE
-67 NLESKE
+67 NLEDEKEKE
-73 KSHKENILKELEEKY
+73 KSQNILKELEEKY
-88 HLDPSLVQNSA
+88 RLDPNLVQNSA

-137 EVNEDTEAHQQQL
+137 EVNEDTKAHQQQL
-150 DERFLSALN
+150 NESFLSALN
-159 SEQLEELSVFITQ
+159 GEQLEELSVFIAQ
-172 CLSHNSYTSNSI
+172 CLSYDSYTSDSVLERLRF
-184 LKLLRSLRNKLYLFD
+184 LKNKLYLFD
-199 PNKREPA
+199 SNEKELA

-215 PRNLNKQIQSTEIAS
+215 LRSLNQQIQSIETAS
-230 DSAKKAIKCDDFR
+230 DRAKTAIKCDDFR
-243 GFLNSSLTWLK
+243 GFLNSSLTWLE
-254 KKSEYNFFK
+254 KKSEYIYFK

-268 IPTLESECEAIEN
+268 IPTLESECEEIEN
-281 DLKSYYEARETA
+281 DLRRYYEAKEIA

-301 IQLYDKAIS
+301 IQLYDKATS

-324 HALLSGYE
+324 HALLKGYE

-340 FRLDSKIAHI
+340 FRLDSRIAHI
-350 LIDEFQDTS
+350 LVDEFQDTS

-395 IYAFRGGFSSLF
+395 IYAFRGSFSSLF
-407 ESVSKDFYH
+407 ESVAKDFYH
-416 DNLEF
+416 DNLQF
-421 NHRSSPLIIHYVNTI
+421 NHRSSPLIINYVNTI

-442 NSSTTY
+442 NSPTAY
-448 LEQKYPE
+448 LDQKYPK
-455 TSRNKH
+455 TSQNKH
-461 ATDGYVKVSLV
+461 ATDGYIKVSLV
-472 ANERELLLEQISQE
+472 ANERELLLEQILQE
-486 AKNLLEHGKELLLEQ
+486 AQNLLEHR
-501 ILQEAKNLL
+501 
-510 EHGIEPKDITILCAT
+510 IEPKDITILCAT
-525 NKDALEIK
+525 NDDALEIK

-539 LSEIRPS
+539 LSAIRPS
-546 TESSAQLSQFVE
+546 TESSTKLSQFVE

-563 NALEYALAEE
+563 NALKYALAEE
-573 EYKPFYKHSVLKLAG
+573 PYKPFYKHSVLKLAG
-588 YLHDDAIALFGFNPK
+588 YLHDDAIALPGFNPK

-614 MELFE
+614 MESFE
-619 LYTECAQICLEL
+619 LYGERAQICLEL
-631 ALGCE
+631 AVGCE
-636 DADEF
+636 DADGF

-652 FNSKGAQ
+652 FNLKGTQ

-679 LGKPNNES
+679 LGKPRS
-687 DKFLEEYNGTE
+687 DNPNQFLEEYDGAE
-698 LVCLYYRMKNR
+698 LLRLYYRMKNR

-716 ARALEKEKA
+716 ARALDKEKA
-725 AKDHEEINAYYV
+725 AKDHEETNVYYV

-744 GLVVVAKDKDQKK
+744 GLIVVAKDKDQKK
-757 DKKKDKEESKN
+757 DKKESKKESKDK
-768 KGMHEKLDLKPL
+768 GMREKLDLAPL
-780 EEGEIAPVIASKKEP
+780 EEGTIAPVISSQKEP
-795 SNASVLIKPH
+795 LIASVLIKPH

-845 AYRIPKKS
+845 AYNIPKKS
-853 VLEYLNYHYGFY
+853 VLEYLNYHHGFY

-875 LELFENDAEIQAL
+875 LELFENDIEIQAL

-893 LKGEVAFLSRGV
+893 LKGEAAFLFEGV

-941 YAEFLQTQAPHFKI
+941 YAAFLQTQAPHFKI

>member
-1 MDTNRQ
+1 MDTKRQ

-67 NLESKE
+67 NLEDEKEKE
-73 KSHKENILKELEEKY
+73 KSQNILKELEEKY
-88 HLDPSLVQNSA
+88 RLNPSFVQNSA

-137 EVNEDTEAHQQQL
+137 EVNEDTKAHQQQL
-150 DERFLSALN
+150 NESFLSALN
-159 SEQLEELSVFITQ
+159 NEQLEELSVFITQ
-172 CLSHNSYTSNSI
+172 CLSYDSYTSDSVLERLRF
-184 LKLLRSLRNKLYLFD
+184 LKNKLYLFD
-199 PNKREPA
+199 PNKKEPA
-206 FDEEGFLEK
+206 FDEKGFLEK
-215 PRNLNKQIQSTEIAS
+215 LRSLNQQIQSVETAS
-230 DSAKKAIKCDDFR
+230 DTAKKAIKCDDFR

-254 KKSEYNFFK
+254 KKGEYRDFK
-263 KLKNE
+263 KIKDE
-268 IPTLESECEAIEN
+268 IPTLEGECEEIEN
-281 DLKSYYEARETA
+281 DLKCYYEARESA

-301 IQLYDKAIS
+301 IQLYDKATS

-324 HALLSGYE
+324 HALLNGYE
-332 EVPAEFFY
+332 EMPAEFFY

-395 IYAFRGGFSSLF
+395 IYGFRGSFSSLF

-421 NHRSSPLIIHYVNTI
+421 NHRSSPLIINYVNTI

-442 NSSTTY
+442 NSPTAY
-448 LEQKYPE
+448 LEQKYPK
-455 TSRNKH
+455 TSSNKH
-461 ATDGYVKVSLV
+461 ARDGYVKVSLV
-472 ANERELLLEQISQE
+472 ADERELLL
-486 AKNLLEHGKELLLEQ
+486 KQ

-510 EHGIEPKDITILCAT
+510 EHRIDPKDITLLCAT
-525 NKDALEIK
+525 NDDALEIK
-533 NYLQEN
+533 NYLQKN
-539 LSEIRPS
+539 LSAIRPS
-546 TESSAQLSQFVE
+546 TESSAKLSQFVE

-573 EYKPFYKHSVLKLAG
+573 PYKPFYKHSVLKLAG
-588 YLHDDAIALFGFNPK
+588 YLHDDAIALAGFNPK

-614 MELFE
+614 MEWFE

-631 ALGCE
+631 AVGCE
-636 DADEF
+636 DANEF
-641 LEKLEAKKIAS
+641 LEKLEAKEIAS
-652 FNSKGAQ
+652 FKIEGTQ

-679 LGKPNNES
+679 LGKPKSNNS
-687 DKFLEEYNGTE
+687 NQFLEEYSGTE
-698 LVCLYYRMKNR
+698 LTRLYYRMKNR

-716 ARALEKEKA
+716 ARALDKEEA
-725 AKDHEEINAYYV
+725 AKDHEETNVYYV

-744 GLVVVAKDKDQKK
+744 GLVVVAKDK
-757 DKKKDKEESKN
+757 
-768 KGMHEKLDLKPL
+768 KGMREKLDLAPL
-780 EEGEIAPVIASKKEP
+780 EEGTIAPVISSQKEP
-795 SNASVLIKPH
+795 LIPSVVIKPH

-813 IEEEPDSDYEKN
+813 IEEEPSDYEKN

-853 VLEYLNYHYGFY
+853 VLEYLNYHHGFY
-865 GLDHQALEES
+865 GLDYQALEES
-875 LELFENDAEIQAL
+875 LELFENDAKIQAL

-893 LKGEVAFLSRGV
+893 LRGEVAFLFEGV

-941 YAEFLQTQAPHFKI
+941 YAAFLQTQAPHFKI

>member
-1 MDTNRQ
+1 MDTKRQ

-67 NLESKE
+67 NLEDEKEKE
-73 KSHKENILKELEEKY
+73 KSQNILKELEEKY
-88 HLDPSLVQNSA
+88 RLDPSFVQNST

-137 EVNEDTEAHQQQL
+137 EVNEDTKAHQQQL
-150 DERFLSALN
+150 NASFLSALDN
-159 SEQLEELSVFITQ
+159 KQLEELSVFITQ
-172 CLSHNSYTSNSI
+172 CLSYDGYTSDSI
-184 LKLLRSLRNKLYLFD
+184 LERLRFLKNKLYLFD
-199 PNKREPA
+199 PNKKEPV

-215 PRNLNKQIQSTEIAS
+215 LRGLNQQIQSIETAS
-230 DSAKKAIKCDDFR
+230 DKAKKAIKCDDFR
-243 GFLNSSLTWLK
+243 GFLNSSLTWLE
-254 KKSEYNFFK
+254 KKSEYRYFK
-263 KLKNE
+263 KFKDE
-268 IPTLESECEAIEN
+268 IPTLESECEEIEN
-281 DLKSYYEARETA
+281 DLKRYYEAKESA

-301 IQLYDKAIS
+301 IQLYDRATS

-324 HALLSGYE
+324 HALLNGYE
-332 EVPAEFFY
+332 EMPAEFFY
-340 FRLDSKIAHI
+340 FRLDSRIAHI

-376 IGQAKWHRSV
+376 IGQAKWQRSV

-395 IYAFRGGFSSLF
+395 IYGFRGSFSSLF
-407 ESVSKDFYH
+407 ESVAKDFYH

-421 NHRSSPLIIHYVNTI
+421 NHRSSPLIINYVNTI

-442 NSSTTY
+442 NSPTAY
-448 LEQKYPE
+448 LEQKYPKA
-455 TSRNKH
+455 SSNKH
-461 ATDGYVKVSLV
+461 AKDGYVKVSLV
-472 ANERELLLEQISQE
+472 ADERELLL
-486 AKNLLEHGKELLLEQ
+486 KQ

-510 EHGIEPKDITILCAT
+510 EHRIDPKDITLLCAR

-533 NYLQEN
+533 NYLQKN
-539 LSEIRPS
+539 LSAIRPS
-546 TESSAQLSQFVE
+546 TESSAKLSQFVE

-573 EYKPFYKHSVLKLAG
+573 PYKPFYKHSVLKLAG
-588 YLHDDAIALFGFNPK
+588 YLHDDAIALASFNSK

-631 ALGCE
+631 AVGCE
-636 DADEF
+636 DANEF
-641 LEKLEAKKIAS
+641 LEKLEAKEIAS
-652 FNSKGAQ
+652 FKAKGAQ

-673 VIVCER
+673 VIACER
-679 LGKPNNES
+679 LGKPKTNNS
-687 DKFLEEYNGTE
+687 NQFLEEYNGTE
-698 LVCLYYRMKNR
+698 LLRLYYRMKNR

-716 ARALEKEKA
+716 ARALDKEEV
-725 AKDHEEINAYYV
+725 AKDHEEINVYYV

-744 GLVVVAKDKDQKK
+744 GLIVVAKDK
-757 DKKKDKEESKN
+757 
-768 KGMHEKLDLKPL
+768 KGMREKLDLVPL
-780 EEGEIAPVIASKKEP
+780 EEGEIAPVISSQKEP
-795 SNASVLIKPH
+795 SPESVVIKPH

-813 IEEEPDSDYEKN
+813 IEEEPSDYEKN
-825 NDQEAINFGIA
+825 NDREAINFGIA

-853 VLEYLNYHYGFY
+853 VLEYLNYHHGFY
-865 GLDHQALEES
+865 GLDYQALEES
-875 LELFENDAEIQAL
+875 LELFENDAKIQAL

-893 LKGEVAFLSRGV
+893 LRGEVAFLFEGV

-941 YAEFLQTQAPHFKI
+941 YAAFLQTQAPHFKI